1 MSKLNVYINA
11 DASQAIEAFGKL
23 KDKTTDLEK
32 GFDKIGKS
40 FDKFGSLAAKSLT
53 VPIAAGTTAFA
64 LATKKAIDFDN
75 GMRKILSLLPNLS
88 KDSLNVLRDDLLDFA
103 KEAGKAPEEVVT
115 AAYDALSAGVPEDNL
130 FEFLEQASKG
140 AVAGVTDMSVAVDG
154 LTSVVNAYG
163 QETLSF
169 QNASDVI
176 FSTIKIGKAS
186 YEELAGTLYNVIP
199 TASAIGV
206 KFEDIGAAIALMSSM
221 GTPTAQATT
230 QIRQALV
237 ELNKEGS
244 TADNTFKEISG
255 KSFKEFIQEGGNLQ
269 EALQMMEESARANG
283 KEVTS
288 MFSSVEAGNAV
299 LSLSGKNAKAFK
311 ETLEEMN
318 KSAGAT
324 NEAFKAID
332 DGPARQFERI
342 KAEAEALVI
351 ELGNN
356 LLPVVE
362 ESLLPFFKDSLIP
375 TAEKLINTIGALI
388 GAFNNLPAPMQAVS
402 AGTVGLIAGF
412 GPALKGIVGL
422 SRGFSEAK
430 KTISDF
436 KNAVNVLKTSAG
448 SIQALSTAWKALN
461 TVMIASPVGIIT
473 ALTVGLGAL
482 ALKAY
487 KLNQEYRALIETSN
501 QLANRTKELNDNSF
515 KDVGLFEEYQKL
527 ASAKEL
533 DAAATERLSQVT
545 DKLTR
550 LYPNLKTVV
559 LDGITYIDSAAMK
572 LEEYRTAEEQTQYEA
587 LQSQIDKLEEERK
600 KYDTAVANYR
610 RDISG
615 NYFNEDELNEAVNSS
630 SEAKKL
636 QEVQDEL
643 SKLTKQRNDLNQS
656 MHLRQS
662 LTRDGID
669 LETKEKE
676 ANEKSINAIKGKSKA
691 VKDKTKTYEDYLAL
705 LKKAEAEEN
714 RRVSNLRNMGA
725 EISDAEAL
733 EAKKDKVGAILTEMS
748 TALNLNT
755 NQIKYLSDNYGYALE
770 GITTDRFSELVKE
783 IEDSISAYERG
794 VAVAEEFGDK
804 ISEAEQQ
811 GQKSEIVRSGIESI
825 TNELELTTEQV
836 EILKEKFGELWK
848 TPTQSFTDYFS
859 ANWLQM
865 LNDTIGYTSD
875 FYSSIQEM
883 KIQAIEYEQEK
894 NEERKEA
901 ALEAIEEEK
910 KARLEAIGIMENSQ
924 KQSLLKEIKQLQNR
938 QKVALG
944 LYEQERIKAELEE
957 KQKEL
962 AKIQIEEEAKAKQ
975 MEVEKNY
982 NNEKMRLEYNSQME
996 SWKMSLAQATAS
1008 IAQAGISALAS
1019 AMAVPFPA
1027 NLAAYATLLGI
1038 IAAGSVNL
1046 ATLSQA
1052 KPQEP
1057 KYLAKGGLVE
1067 RRNGGINAV
1076 IGEGASDEAVIPL
1089 EDRILSKIGSQIF
1102 EASKAEDGSYSAER
1116 HLLGVDTKTSETV
1129 FAEGVQ
1135 SYNQPVYLMLDG
1147 KIVASTMLNLSKRG
1161 VKVVSQRGIL

>member
-53 VPIAAGTTAFA
+53 VPIAAGTTALS

-75 GMRKILSLLPNLS
+75 GMRQVLSLLPHLS
-88 KDSLNVLRDDLLDFA
+88 KDAFNKLRTDLLDFS
-103 KEAGKAPEEVVT
+103 KEIGKAPEEVVQS
-115 AAYDALSAGVPEDNL
+115 AYDALSAGVPEENL
-130 FEFLEQASKG
+130 FEFLKVAGEG
-140 AVAGVTDMSVAVDG
+140 AVAGVTDLSTAVNG
-154 LTSVVNAYG
+154 LTNVVNAYG
-163 QETLSF
+163 QDMLSF
-169 QNASDVI
+169 QNASDII
-176 FSTIKIGKAS
+176 FNTVKIGKS
-186 YEELAGTLYNVIP
+186 TYEELSSTLYNVIP
-199 TASAIGV
+199 IASSIGV
-206 KFEDIGAAIALMSSM
+206 KFEDIGAAVALMTSM

-237 ELNKEGS
+237 ELNSEG
-244 TADNTFKEISG
+244 TAADITFRELAG
-255 KSFKEFIQEGGNLQ
+255 TSFKEFIQEGGNLQ

-283 KEVTS
+283 KEISS
-288 MFSSVEAGNAV
+288 MFSSVEAGSAA
-299 LSLSGKNAKAFK
+299 LSLSGKNAQSFADV
-311 ETLEEMN
+311 LEEMN
-318 KSAGAT
+318 NSAGAT
-324 NEAFKAID
+324 ATAFKAID
-332 DGPARQFERI
+332 DGAARQFERI

-388 GAFNNLPAPMQAVS
+388 GAFNNLPAPIQAVS

-412 GPALKGIVGL
+412 GPALKAIVGL
-422 SRGFSEAK
+422 SKGITEAK

-482 ALKAY
+482 AVKVY

-501 QLANRTKELNDNSF
+501 QLADSTKELNNEAN
-515 KDVGLFEEYQKL
+515 KDIGLFEEYQKL

-533 DAAATERLSQVT
+533 DEAATERLRQVT
-545 DKLTR
+545 EKLIN
-550 LYPNLKTVV
+550 LYPNLKTTVI
-559 LDGITYIDSAAMK
+559 DGINYINSAKMK
-572 LEEYRTAEEQTQYEA
+572 LEEFATAEERTHINDLETTIKE
-587 LQSQIDKLEEERK
+587 LQNKAEFYSSQVESWKNSLYAIGHAEIKEGDKKLLDNQDYKELIKVQGLLTEVTEE
-600 KYDTAVANYR
+600 Y
-610 RDISG
+610 
-615 NYFNEDELNEAVNSS
+615 DELTDIIEKRQELTSVN
-630 SEAKKL
+630 
-636 QEVQDEL
+636 
-643 SKLTKQRNDLNQS
+643 
-656 MHLRQS
+656 
-662 LTRDGID
+662 ID
-669 LETKEKE
+669 LEGKE
-676 ANEKSINAIKGKSKA
+676 AAANQKSINAIKGKGNALKENSKS
-691 VKDKTKTYEDYLAL
+691 YEDYLAE

-748 TALNLNT
+748 TALNLNA

-804 ISEAEQQ
+804 VSEAEQQ

-848 TPTQSFTDYFS
+848 TPTQSFSDYFS

-865 LNDTIGYTSD
+865 LNDTIGYTSG
-875 FYSSIQEM
+875 FYSAIQEM
-883 KIQAIEYEQEK
+883 QIQAIEYEMEK

-910 KARLEAIGIMENSQ
+910 NARLEAIGIMEDSQ

-975 MEVEKNY
+975 AEIEKNY
-982 NNEKMRLEYNSQME
+982 NNEKMRLEYQAQTE
-996 SWKMSLAQATAS
+996 SWKMSLVQATAS

-1027 NLAAYATLLGI
+1027 NLVAYATLLGI
-1038 IAAGSVNL
+1038 IAAGSVKL

-1076 IGEGASDEAVIPL
+1076 IGEGANDEAVIPL

-1102 EASKAEDGSYSAER
+1102 EAAKNNDGIYE
-1116 HLLGVDTKTSETV
+1116 VNTQSETI
-1129 FAEGVQ
+1129 F
-1135 SYNQPVYLMLDG
+1135 NQPVYLMLDG

>member
-1 MSKLNVYINA
+1 MSSLNVSIYA

-23 KDKTTDLEK
+23 KDKTTDLER

-40 FDKFGSLAAKSLT
+40 FDKFGSLATKSLT

-64 LATKKAIDFDN
+64 LATKKATDFDN
-75 GMRKILSLLPNLS
+75 GMREVLTLLPKLS
-88 KDSLNVLRDDLLDFA
+88 NEGFESLKQETLAFS
-103 KEAGKAPEEVVT
+103 KEIGKVPEEVVP
-115 AAYDALSAGVPEDNL
+115 ALYQSLSAGVPRENVFD
-130 FEFLEQASKG
+130 FLKTAAEAS
-140 AVAGVTDMSVAVDG
+140 VAGVAELKTSVDG
-154 LTSVVNAYG
+154 LTSVTNAYG
-163 QETLSF
+163 TEVL
-169 QNASDVI
+169 NVNRASDIMFQTV
-176 FSTIKIGKAS
+176 KLGKTDFTQLS
-186 YEELAGTLYNVIP
+186 KSLFNVIP
-199 TASAIGV
+199 TASALGV
-206 KFEDIGAAIALMSSM
+206 QFEDIGAAIAVMTAQ
-221 GTPTAQATT
+221 GTPTSVATT

-237 ELNKEGS
+237 ELNKEG
-244 TADNTFKEISG
+244 TVAANTFQVLTG
-255 KSFKEFIQEGGNLQ
+255 QTFKDFIAQGGTLQ
-269 EALQMMEESARANG
+269 EALQMMSEAADKNNKDISI
-283 KEVTS
+283 
-288 MFSSVEAGNAV
+288 MFSSVEAVNAA
-299 LSLSGKNAKAFK
+299 LALSGKNASKFK
-311 ETLEEMN
+311 DALDQMN
-318 KSAGAT
+318 NSAGAT
-324 NEAFKAID
+324 AEAFKKID
-332 DGPARQFERI
+332 DGPARQFEKI
-342 KAEAEALVI
+342 KSELSALVI
-351 ELGNN
+351 ELGNS
-356 LLPVVE
+356 LLPVVNE
-362 ESLLPFFKDSLIP
+362 DLLPVIRDKAVPLAEKMILTIISLIK
-375 TAEKLINTIGALI
+375 T
-388 GAFNNLPAPMQAVS
+388 FSDLPAPLQAAS
-402 AGTVGLIAGF
+402 VGFVALAAGF

-422 SRGFSEAK
+422 GKGLTEAK

-436 KNAVNVLKTSAG
+436 KNAVSTLKTSAS
-448 SIQALSTAWKALN
+448 SIQGLSTAWKALN
-461 TVMIASPVGIIT
+461 TVMVATPIGIIT
-473 ALTVGLGAL
+473 AVSAGLAIL
-482 ALKAY
+482 AVNAY
-487 KLNQEYRALIETSN
+487 KTGQEIRRLK
-501 QLANRTKELNDNSF
+501 KELYDNSTA
-515 KDVGLFEEYQKL
+515 DTSDLMGLNREADNIALLFREYNNL
-527 ASAKEL
+527 AKAKNL
-533 DAAATERLSQVT
+533 DAEETKRLNELTEE
-545 DKLTR
+545 LTS
-550 LYPNLKTVV
+550 LFPNLKTKM
-559 LDGITYIDSAAMK
+559 LDAYSVIDARKAKDEDFLTSEETEK
-572 LEEYRTAEEQTQYEA
+572 LSRASENYKKVTEEYNKAKAYFDTGIYQDLNA
-587 LQSQIDKLEEERK
+587 LDAAGAVRADKLEEARKEAEKWKSQQDALNAEITKLNTSIRERK
-600 KYDTAVANYR
+600 ALSIDGISITDKEIEAN
-610 RDISG
+610 
-615 NYFNEDELNEAVNSS
+615 NN
-630 SEAKKL
+630 
-636 QEVQDEL
+636 L
-643 SKLTKQRNDLNQS
+643 SKST
-656 MHLRQS
+656 
-662 LTRDGID
+662 
-669 LETKEKE
+669 
-676 ANEKSINAIKGKSKA
+676 
-691 VKDKTKTYEDYLAL
+691 KDKTKSYEDYLAL
-705 LKKAEAEEN
+705 LKQAEEEEK

-755 NQIKYLSDNYGYALE
+755 NQIKYLSDNYGYALDS
-770 GITTDRFSELVKE
+770 IKTDRFSELVKE
-783 IEDSISAYERG
+783 IENSISAYERG

-804 ISEAEQQ
+804 VSEAEQQ

-848 TPTQSFTDYFS
+848 TPTQSLASYFS

-875 FYSSIQEM
+875 FYSAVQEM

-1027 NLAAYATLLGI
+1027 NLVAYATLLGI

-1057 KYLAKGGLVE
+1057 KYLAKGGFVE

-1102 EASKAEDGSYSAER
+1102 EAAKNNDGIYE
-1116 HLLGVDTKTSETV
+1116 VNTQSETS
-1129 FAEGVQ
+1129 F
-1135 SYNQPVYLMLDG
+1135 NQPVYLMLDG

>member
-23 KDKTTDLEK
+23 KDKTTDLER

-40 FDKFGSLAAKSLT
+40 FDKFGSLATKSLT

-64 LATKKAIDFDN
+64 LATKKATDFDN
-75 GMRKILSLLPNLS
+75 GMREVLTLLPKLS
-88 KDSLNVLRDDLLDFA
+88 NEGFESLKQETLAFS
-103 KEAGKAPEEVVT
+103 KELGKVPEEVVP
-115 AAYDALSAGVPEDNL
+115 ALYQSLSAGVPRENV
-130 FEFLEQASKG
+130 FEFLKTAGK
-140 AVAGVTDMSVAVDG
+140 AAIAGVAELETSVDG
-154 LTSVVNAYG
+154 LTSVTNAYG
-163 QETLSF
+163 TEVL
-169 QNASDVI
+169 NANRASDI
-176 FSTIKIGKAS
+176 MFQTLKLGKTDFTQLS
-186 YEELAGTLYNVIP
+186 KSLFNVIP
-199 TASAIGV
+199 TASALGV
-206 KFEDIGAAIALMSSM
+206 KFEDIGAAIAVMTAQ
-221 GTPTAQATT
+221 GTPTSVATT

-244 TADNTFKEISG
+244 TTDKTFREIAG
-255 KSFKEFIQEGGNLQ
+255 KSFKEFIEQGGTLQ
-269 EALQMMEESARANG
+269 EALQMLAEKADKSG
-283 KEVTS
+283 KDISS
-288 MFSSVEAGNAV
+288 MFSSVEAANAA
-299 LSLSGKNAKAFK
+299 LALSGKNASKFK
-311 ETLEEMN
+311 DALDQMN
-318 KSAGAT
+318 NSAGAT
-324 NEAFKAID
+324 AEAFKKID
-332 DGPARQFERI
+332 DGPARQFEKI
-342 KAEAEALVI
+342 KAELSSLVV
-351 ELGNN
+351 ELGNSLLPALN
-356 LLPVVE
+356 EDLLPVMQDKIVPLAE
-362 ESLLPFFKDSLIP
+362 KMILTIISLIK
-375 TAEKLINTIGALI
+375 T
-388 GAFNNLPAPMQAVS
+388 FSDLPAPLQAAS
-402 AGTVGLIAGF
+402 VGFVALAAGF

-422 SRGFSEAK
+422 SKGITEAK

-436 KNAVNVLKTSAG
+436 KNAVSTLKTSAS
-448 SIQALSTAWKALN
+448 SIQGLSTAWKALN
-461 TVMIASPVGIIT
+461 TVMVATPIGIVT
-473 ALTVGLGAL
+473 AVSAGLAAL
-482 ALKAY
+482 AVNAY
-487 KLNQEYRALIETSN
+487 KTGQEIRRLK
-501 QLANRTKELNDNSF
+501 KELYDNSTA
-515 KDVGLFEEYQKL
+515 DTSDLMGLNREADNIALLFREYNNL
-527 ASAKEL
+527 AKAKNL
-533 DAAATERLSQVT
+533 DAEETKRLNELTEE
-545 DKLTR
+545 LTS
-550 LYPNLKTVV
+550 LFPNLKTKMLDAYSVIDARKAKDEDFMTSEETEKLSKAAENYKKVTEEYKKAQEYFDKGIYLDLNV
-559 LDGITYIDSAAMK
+559 LDAAGAV
-572 LEEYRTAEEQTQYEA
+572 RA
-587 LQSQIDKLEEERK
+587 DKLEEARKEVEKWKSKQEALNTEITKLNTNIRERK
-600 KYDTAVANYR
+600 ALSIDGISITDKEIEAN
-610 RDISG
+610 
-615 NYFNEDELNEAVNSS
+615 NN
-630 SEAKKL
+630 
-636 QEVQDEL
+636 L
-643 SKLTKQRNDLNQS
+643 SKST
-656 MHLRQS
+656 
-662 LTRDGID
+662 
-669 LETKEKE
+669 
-676 ANEKSINAIKGKSKA
+676 
-691 VKDKTKTYEDYLAL
+691 KDKTKSYEDYLAL

-714 RRVSNLRNMGA
+714 RRVGNLRNMGA

-755 NQIKYLSDNYGYALE
+755 NQIKYLSDNYGYALDS
-770 GITTDRFSELVKE
+770 IKTDRFSELVKE

-804 ISEAEQQ
+804 VSEAEQQ

-848 TPTQSFTDYFS
+848 TPTQSLASYFS
-859 ANWLQM
+859 SNWLQM

-883 KIQAIEYEQEK
+883 KIQAIEYEIEK
-894 NEERKEA
+894 NEERKEL
-901 ALEAIEEEK
+901 ALQAIEEEK

-1076 IGEGASDEAVIPL
+1076 IGEGVSDEAVIPL

-1102 EASKAEDGSYSAER
+1102 EAAKNNDGIYE
-1116 HLLGVDTKTSETV
+1116 VNTQSETS
-1129 FAEGVQ
+1129 F
-1135 SYNQPVYLMLDG
+1135 NQPVYLMLDG
-1147 KIVASTMLNLSKRG
+1147 KVVAGTMLNLSKRG

>member
-23 KDKTTDLEK
+23 KDKTTDLER

-40 FDKFGSLAAKSLT
+40 FDKFGSLATKSLT

-64 LATKKAIDFDN
+64 LATKKATDFDN
-75 GMRKILSLLPNLS
+75 GMREVLTLLPKLS
-88 KDSLNVLRDDLLDFA
+88 NEGFESLKQETLAFS
-103 KEAGKAPEEVVT
+103 KELGKVPEEVVP
-115 AAYDALSAGVPEDNL
+115 ALYQSLSAGVPRENV
-130 FEFLEQASKG
+130 FEFLKTAGK
-140 AVAGVTDMSVAVDG
+140 AAIAGVAELETSVDG
-154 LTSVVNAYG
+154 LTSVTNAYG
-163 QETLSF
+163 TEVLSV
-169 QNASDVI
+169 NKASDI
-176 FSTIKIGKAS
+176 MFQTLKLGKTDFTQLS
-186 YEELAGTLYNVIP
+186 KSLFNVIP
-199 TASAIGV
+199 TASALGV
-206 KFEDIGAAIALMSSM
+206 KFEEIGAGIAVMTAQ
-221 GTPTAQATT
+221 GTPTSVATT
-230 QIRQALV
+230 QIRQTLV

-244 TADNTFKEISG
+244 TTDKTFREIAG
-255 KSFKEFIQEGGNLQ
+255 TSFKEFIEQGGTLQ
-269 EALQMMEESARANG
+269 EALQMLAEKAAESG
-283 KEVTS
+283 KDISS
-288 MFSSVEAGNAV
+288 MFSSVEAGNAA
-299 LSLSGKNAKAFK
+299 LALSGKNASKFK
-311 ETLEEMN
+311 DALDKMN
-318 KSAGAT
+318 NSAGAT
-324 NEAFKAID
+324 AEAFKKID
-332 DGPARQFERI
+332 DGPARQFEKI
-342 KAEAEALVI
+342 KAELSALVI
-351 ELGNN
+351 ELGNS
-356 LLPVVE
+356 LLPVVNE
-362 ESLLPFFKDSLIP
+362 DLLPVIRDKAVPLAEKMIFTIISLIK
-375 TAEKLINTIGALI
+375 T
-388 GAFNNLPAPMQAVS
+388 FSDLPAPLQAAS
-402 AGTVGLIAGF
+402 VGFVALAAGF

-422 SRGFSEAK
+422 SKGITEAK

-436 KNAVNVLKTSAG
+436 KNAVSTLKTAAS
-448 SIQALSTAWKALN
+448 SIQGLSTAWKALN
-461 TVMIASPVGIIT
+461 TVMVATPIGIII
-473 ALTVGLGAL
+473 AFSAGLAAL
-482 ALKAY
+482 AVNAY
-487 KLNQEYRALIETSN
+487 KTGQEIRKLK
-501 QLANRTKELNDNSF
+501 KELYDNSTT
-515 KDVGLFEEYQKL
+515 DTSDLMGLNREADNIALLFREYNNL
-527 ASAKEL
+527 AKAKNL
-533 DAAATERLSQVT
+533 DAEETKRLNELTEE
-545 DKLTR
+545 LTS
-550 LYPNLKTVV
+550 LFPNLKTKMLDAYSVIDARKAKDEDFMTSEETEKLSKAAENYKKVTEEYKKAQEYFDKGIYLDLNV
-559 LDGITYIDSAAMK
+559 LDAAGAV
-572 LEEYRTAEEQTQYEA
+572 RA
-587 LQSQIDKLEEERK
+587 DKLEEARKEVEKWKSKQEALNTEITKLNTNIRERK
-600 KYDTAVANYR
+600 ALSIDGISITDKEIEAN
-610 RDISG
+610 
-615 NYFNEDELNEAVNSS
+615 NN
-630 SEAKKL
+630 
-636 QEVQDEL
+636 L
-643 SKLTKQRNDLNQS
+643 SKST
-656 MHLRQS
+656 
-662 LTRDGID
+662 
-669 LETKEKE
+669 
-676 ANEKSINAIKGKSKA
+676 
-691 VKDKTKTYEDYLAL
+691 KDKTKSYEDYLAL

-714 RRVSNLRNMGA
+714 RRVGNLRNMGA

-755 NQIKYLSDNYGYALE
+755 NQIKYLSDNYGYALDS
-770 GITTDRFSELVKE
+770 IKTDRFSELVKE

-804 ISEAEQQ
+804 VSEAEQQ

-848 TPTQSFTDYFS
+848 TPTQSLASYFS
-859 ANWLQM
+859 SNWLQM

-883 KIQAIEYEQEK
+883 KIQAIEYEIEK
-894 NEERKEA
+894 NEERKEL
-901 ALEAIEEEK
+901 ALQAIEEEK

-1076 IGEGASDEAVIPL
+1076 IGEGVSDEAVIPL

-1102 EASKAEDGSYSAER
+1102 EAAKNNDGIYE
-1116 HLLGVDTKTSETV
+1116 VNTQSETS
-1129 FAEGVQ
+1129 F
-1135 SYNQPVYLMLDG
+1135 NQPVYLMLDG
-1147 KIVASTMLNLSKRG
+1147 KVVAGTMLNLSKRG

>member
-23 KDKTTDLEK
+23 KDKTTDLER

-40 FDKFGSLAAKSLT
+40 FDKFGSLATKSLT

-64 LATKKAIDFDN
+64 LATKKATDFDN
-75 GMRKILSLLPNLS
+75 GMREVLTLLPKLS
-88 KDSLNVLRDDLLDFA
+88 NEGFESLKQETLAFS
-103 KEAGKAPEEVVT
+103 KELGKVPEEVVP
-115 AAYDALSAGVPEDNL
+115 ALYQSLSAGVPRENV
-130 FEFLEQASKG
+130 FEFLKTAGK
-140 AVAGVTDMSVAVDG
+140 AAIAGVAELETSVDG
-154 LTSVVNAYG
+154 LTSVTNAYG
-163 QETLSF
+163 TEVLSV
-169 QNASDVI
+169 NKASDI
-176 FSTIKIGKAS
+176 MFQTLKLGKTDFTQLS
-186 YEELAGTLYNVIP
+186 KSLFNVIP
-199 TASAIGV
+199 TASALGV
-206 KFEDIGAAIALMSSM
+206 KFEEIGAGIAVMTAQ
-221 GTPTAQATT
+221 GTPTSVATT
-230 QIRQALV
+230 QIRQTLV

-244 TADNTFKEISG
+244 TTDKTFREIAG
-255 KSFKEFIQEGGNLQ
+255 TSFKEFIEQGGTLQ
-269 EALQMMEESARANG
+269 EALQMLAEKAAESG
-283 KEVTS
+283 KDISS
-288 MFSSVEAGNAV
+288 MFSSVEAGNAA
-299 LSLSGKNAKAFK
+299 LALSGKNASKFK
-311 ETLEEMN
+311 DALDKMN
-318 KSAGAT
+318 NSAGAT
-324 NEAFKAID
+324 AEAFKKID
-332 DGPARQFERI
+332 DGPARQFEKI
-342 KAEAEALVI
+342 KAELSALVI
-351 ELGNN
+351 ELGNS
-356 LLPVVE
+356 LLPVVNE
-362 ESLLPFFKDSLIP
+362 DLLPVIRDKAVPLAEKMIFTIISLIK
-375 TAEKLINTIGALI
+375 T
-388 GAFNNLPAPMQAVS
+388 FSDLPAPLQAVS
-402 AGTVGLIAGF
+402 VGFVSLVAGF
-412 GPALKGIVGL
+412 GPALKGIVGIGKGL
-422 SRGFSEAK
+422 TEAK

-436 KNAVNVLKTSAG
+436 KNAVSTLKTAAS
-448 SIQALSTAWKALN
+448 SIQGLSTAWKALN
-461 TVMIASPVGIIT
+461 TVMVATPIGIII
-473 ALTVGLGAL
+473 AFSAGLAAL
-482 ALKAY
+482 AVNAY
-487 KLNQEYRALIETSN
+487 KTGQEIRRLK
-501 QLANRTKELNDNSF
+501 KELYDNSTA
-515 KDVGLFEEYQKL
+515 DTSDLMGLNREADNIALLFREYNNL
-527 ASAKEL
+527 AKAKNL
-533 DAAATERLSQVT
+533 DAEETKRLNELTEE
-545 DKLTR
+545 LTS
-550 LYPNLKTVV
+550 LFPNLKTKMLDAYSVIDARKAKDEDFMTSDEAEKLARATENYKKVTEEYKKAQEYFDKGIYLDLNV
-559 LDGITYIDSAAMK
+559 LDAAGAV
-572 LEEYRTAEEQTQYEA
+572 RA
-587 LQSQIDKLEEERK
+587 DKLEEARKEVEKWKSKQEALNTEITKLNTNIRERK
-600 KYDTAVANYR
+600 ALSIDGISITDKEIEAN
-610 RDISG
+610 
-615 NYFNEDELNEAVNSS
+615 NN
-630 SEAKKL
+630 
-636 QEVQDEL
+636 L
-643 SKLTKQRNDLNQS
+643 SKST
-656 MHLRQS
+656 
-662 LTRDGID
+662 
-669 LETKEKE
+669 
-676 ANEKSINAIKGKSKA
+676 
-691 VKDKTKTYEDYLAL
+691 KDKTKSYEDYLAL

-714 RRVSNLRNMGA
+714 RRVGNLRNMGA

-755 NQIKYLSDNYGYALE
+755 NQIKYLSDNYGYALDS
-770 GITTDRFSELVKE
+770 IKTDRFSELVKE

-804 ISEAEQQ
+804 VSEAEQQ

-848 TPTQSFTDYFS
+848 TPTQSLASYFS
-859 ANWLQM
+859 SNWLQM

-883 KIQAIEYEQEK
+883 KIQAIEYEIEK
-894 NEERKEA
+894 NEERKEL
-901 ALEAIEEEK
+901 ALQAIEEEK

-1076 IGEGASDEAVIPL
+1076 IGEGVSDEAVIPL

-1102 EASKAEDGSYSAER
+1102 EAAKNNDGIYE
-1116 HLLGVDTKTSETV
+1116 VNTQSETS
-1129 FAEGVQ
+1129 F
-1135 SYNQPVYLMLDG
+1135 NQPVYLMLDG
-1147 KIVASTMLNLSKRG
+1147 KVVAGTMLNLSKRG

>member
-206 KFEDIGAAIALMSSM
+206 KFEDIGAAIALMTSM

-342 KAEAEALVI
+342 KAETEALVI

-356 LLPVVE
+356 LLPVAE

-422 SRGFSEAK
+422 SRGMSEAK

-482 ALKAY
+482 AVKAY

-501 QLANRTKELNDNSF
+501 QLADSTKELNDNAF

-572 LEEYRTAEEQTQYEA
+572 LEDYRTAEESIQIQTIETKIKELEEKRKTYNAIVESKRSSLYAVGMDKSQANDEILKSSDYEKLSEA
-587 LQSQIDKLEEERK
+587 ENTLRKLE
-600 KYDTAVANYR
+600 
-610 RDISG
+610 
-615 NYFNEDELNEAVNSS
+615 
-630 SEAKKL
+630 
-636 QEVQDEL
+636 
-643 SKLTKQRNDLNQS
+643 KQRNDLNGMRQ
-656 MHLRQS
+656 LRQS

-676 ANEKSINAIKGKSKA
+676 ANEKSINAIKGKSDA
-691 VKDKTKTYEDYLAL
+691 VKTSGKTYKDYLAL
-705 LKKAEAEEN
+705 LRNKPFLFICLAHAMITFITGGLSAWMPTYLHRYLEMDVARAGTVFGLLVVVCGALGTYLGGKIADKLLPITPKAYFWVMA
-714 RRVSNLRNMGA
+714 A
-725 EISDAEAL
+725 AL
-733 EAKKDKVGAILTEMS
+733 ILLLPPAWLGVQAQ
-748 TALNLNT
+748 TAWIVLT
-755 NQIKYLSDNYGYALE
+755 W
-770 GITTDRFSELVKE
+770 F
-783 IEDSISAYERG
+783 G
-794 VAVAEEFGDK
+794 VAVIF
-804 ISEAEQQ
+804 
-811 GQKSEIVRSGIESI
+811 
-825 TNELELTTEQV
+825 LFL
-836 EILKEKFGELWK
+836 
-848 TPTQSFTDYFS
+848 PTGPI
-859 ANWLQM
+859 A
-865 LNDTIGYTSD
+865 
-875 FYSSIQEM
+875 
-883 KIQAIEYEQEK
+883 
-894 NEERKEA
+894 A
-901 ALEAIEEEK
+901 ALVSSTRTKVHSMAFAVNIFIIHALGDALSPMLVGQASYYCNLK
-910 KARLEAIGIMENSQ
+910 TAVLLCCLATIPGLLFTWLAARLER
-924 KQSLLKEIKQLQNR
+924 R
-938 QKVALG
+938 Q
-944 LYEQERIKAELEE
+944 
-957 KQKEL
+957 
-962 AKIQIEEEAKAKQ
+962 
-975 MEVEKNY
+975 
-982 NNEKMRLEYNSQME
+982 
-996 SWKMSLAQATAS
+996 
-1008 IAQAGISALAS
+1008 
-1019 AMAVPFPA
+1019 
-1027 NLAAYATLLGI
+1027 TL
-1038 IAAGSVNL
+1038 
-1046 ATLSQA
+1046 
-1052 KPQEP
+1052 
-1057 KYLAKGGLVE
+1057 
-1067 RRNGGINAV
+1067 
-1076 IGEGASDEAVIPL
+1076 
-1089 EDRILSKIGSQIF
+1089 
-1102 EASKAEDGSYSAER
+1102 
-1116 HLLGVDTKTSETV
+1116 H
-1129 FAEGVQ
+1129 
-1135 SYNQPVYLMLDG
+1135 
-1147 KIVASTMLNLSKRG
+1147 
-1161 VKVVSQRGIL
+1161 

>member
-23 KDKTTDLEK
+23 KDKTTDLER

-64 LATKKAIDFDN
+64 LATKKAADFDN
-75 GMRKILSLLPNLS
+75 GMREVLTLLPKLS
-88 KDSLNVLRDDLLDFA
+88 NEGFESLKQETLAFS
-103 KEAGKAPEEVVT
+103 KEIGKVPEEVVP
-115 AAYDALSAGVPEDNL
+115 ALYQSLSAGVPRENV
-130 FEFLEQASKG
+130 FEFLKTAGK
-140 AVAGVTDMSVAVDG
+140 AAIAGVAELETSVDG
-154 LTSVVNAYG
+154 LTSVTNAYG
-163 QETLSF
+163 TEVL
-169 QNASDVI
+169 NANRASDI
-176 FSTIKIGKAS
+176 MFQTLKLGKTDFTQLS
-186 YEELAGTLYNVIP
+186 KSLFNVIP
-199 TASAIGV
+199 TASALGV
-206 KFEDIGAAIALMSSM
+206 KFEDIGAAIAVMTAQ
-221 GTPTAQATT
+221 GTPTSVATT
-230 QIRQALV
+230 QIRQTLV

-244 TADNTFKEISG
+244 TTDKTFREIAG
-255 KSFKEFIQEGGNLQ
+255 TSFKEFIEQGGTLQ
-269 EALQMMEESARANG
+269 EALQMLAEKAAESG
-283 KEVTS
+283 KDISS
-288 MFSSVEAGNAV
+288 MFSSVEAGNAA
-299 LSLSGKNAKAFK
+299 LALSGKNASKFK
-311 ETLEEMN
+311 DALDKMN
-318 KSAGAT
+318 NSAGAT
-324 NEAFKAID
+324 AEAFKKID
-332 DGPARQFERI
+332 DGPARQFEKI
-342 KAEAEALVI
+342 KAELSALVI
-351 ELGNN
+351 ELGNS
-356 LLPVVE
+356 LLPVLNE
-362 ESLLPFFKDSLIP
+362 DLLPVMQDKIVPLAEKMILTIISLIK
-375 TAEKLINTIGALI
+375 T
-388 GAFNNLPAPMQAVS
+388 FSDLPAPLQAAS
-402 AGTVGLIAGF
+402 VGFVALAAGF

-422 SRGFSEAK
+422 SKGITEAK

-436 KNAVNVLKTSAG
+436 KNAVSTLKTAAS
-448 SIQALSTAWKALN
+448 SIQGLSTAWKALN
-461 TVMIASPVGIIT
+461 TVMVATPIGIII
-473 ALTVGLGAL
+473 AFSAGLAAL
-482 ALKAY
+482 AVNAY
-487 KLNQEYRALIETSN
+487 KTGQEIRKLK
-501 QLANRTKELNDNSF
+501 KELYDNSTT
-515 KDVGLFEEYQKL
+515 DTSDLMGLNREADNIALLFREYNNL
-527 ASAKEL
+527 AKAKNL
-533 DAAATERLSQVT
+533 DAEETKRLNELTEE
-545 DKLTR
+545 LTS
-550 LYPNLKTVV
+550 LFPNLKTKMLDAYRVIDARKAKDEDFMTSEETEKLSKAAENYKKVTEEYKKAQEYFDKGIYLDLNV
-559 LDGITYIDSAAMK
+559 LDAVGAVRA
-572 LEEYRTAEEQTQYEA
+572 
-587 LQSQIDKLEEERK
+587 DKLEEARKEVEKWKSKQEALNTEITKLNTNIRERK
-600 KYDTAVANYR
+600 ALSIDGISITDKEIEAN
-610 RDISG
+610 
-615 NYFNEDELNEAVNSS
+615 NN
-630 SEAKKL
+630 
-636 QEVQDEL
+636 L
-643 SKLTKQRNDLNQS
+643 SKST
-656 MHLRQS
+656 
-662 LTRDGID
+662 
-669 LETKEKE
+669 
-676 ANEKSINAIKGKSKA
+676 
-691 VKDKTKTYEDYLAL
+691 KDKTKSYEDYLAL

-714 RRVSNLRNMGA
+714 RRVGNLRNMGA

-755 NQIKYLSDNYGYALE
+755 NQIKYLSDNYGYALDS
-770 GITTDRFSELVKE
+770 IKTDRFSELVKE

-804 ISEAEQQ
+804 VSEAEQQ

-848 TPTQSFTDYFS
+848 TPTQSLASYFS
-859 ANWLQM
+859 SNWLQM

-883 KIQAIEYEQEK
+883 KIQAIEYEIEK
-894 NEERKEA
+894 NEERKEL
-901 ALEAIEEEK
+901 ALQAIEEEK

-1076 IGEGASDEAVIPL
+1076 IGEGVSDEAVIPL

-1102 EASKAEDGSYSAER
+1102 EAAKNNDGIYE
-1116 HLLGVDTKTSETV
+1116 VNTQSETS
-1129 FAEGVQ
+1129 F
-1135 SYNQPVYLMLDG
+1135 NQPVYLMLDG
-1147 KIVASTMLNLSKRG
+1147 KVVAGTMLNLSKRG

>member
-23 KDKTTDLEK
+23 KDKTTDLER

-40 FDKFGSLAAKSLT
+40 FDKFGSLATKSLT

-64 LATKKAIDFDN
+64 LATKKATDFDN
-75 GMRKILSLLPNLS
+75 GMREVLTLLPKLS
-88 KDSLNVLRDDLLDFA
+88 NEGFESLKQETLAFS
-103 KEAGKAPEEVVT
+103 KELGKVPEEVVP
-115 AAYDALSAGVPEDNL
+115 ALYQSLSAGVPRENV
-130 FEFLEQASKG
+130 FEFLKTAGK
-140 AVAGVTDMSVAVDG
+140 AAIAGVAELETSVDG
-154 LTSVVNAYG
+154 LTSVTNAYG
-163 QETLSF
+163 TEVLSV
-169 QNASDVI
+169 NKASDI
-176 FSTIKIGKAS
+176 MFQTLKLGKTDFTQLS
-186 YEELAGTLYNVIP
+186 KSLFNVIP
-199 TASAIGV
+199 TASALGV
-206 KFEDIGAAIALMSSM
+206 KFEEIGAGIAVMTAQ
-221 GTPTAQATT
+221 GTPTSVATT
-230 QIRQALV
+230 QIRQTLV

-244 TADNTFKEISG
+244 TTDKTFREIAG
-255 KSFKEFIQEGGNLQ
+255 TSFKEFIEQGGTLQ
-269 EALQMMEESARANG
+269 EALQMLAEKAAESG
-283 KEVTS
+283 KDISS
-288 MFSSVEAGNAV
+288 MFSSVEAGNAA
-299 LSLSGKNAKAFK
+299 LALSGKNASKFK
-311 ETLEEMN
+311 DALDKMN
-318 KSAGAT
+318 NSAGAT
-324 NEAFKAID
+324 AEAFKKID
-332 DGPARQFERI
+332 DGPARQFEKI
-342 KAEAEALVI
+342 KAELSALVI
-351 ELGNN
+351 ELGNS
-356 LLPVVE
+356 LLPVVNE
-362 ESLLPFFKDSLIP
+362 DLLPVIRDKAVPLAEKMIFTIISLIK
-375 TAEKLINTIGALI
+375 T
-388 GAFNNLPAPMQAVS
+388 FSDLPAPLQAVS
-402 AGTVGLIAGF
+402 VGFVSLVAGF
-412 GPALKGIVGL
+412 GPALKGIVGIGKGL
-422 SRGFSEAK
+422 TEAK

-436 KNAVNVLKTSAG
+436 KNAVSTLKTSAS
-448 SIQALSTAWKALN
+448 SIQGLSTAWKALN
-461 TVMIASPVGIIT
+461 TVMVATPIGIVT
-473 ALTVGLGAL
+473 AVSAGLAAL
-482 ALKAY
+482 AVNAY
-487 KLNQEYRALIETSN
+487 KTGQEIRRLK
-501 QLANRTKELNDNSF
+501 KELYDNSTA
-515 KDVGLFEEYQKL
+515 DTSDLMGLNREADNIALLFREYNNL
-527 ASAKEL
+527 AKAKNL
-533 DAAATERLSQVT
+533 DAEETKRLNELTEE
-545 DKLTR
+545 LTS
-550 LYPNLKTVV
+550 LFPNLKTKMLDAYSVIDARKAKDEDFMTSEETEKLSKAAENYKKVTEEYKKAQEYFDKGIYLDLNV
-559 LDGITYIDSAAMK
+559 LDAAGAV
-572 LEEYRTAEEQTQYEA
+572 RA
-587 LQSQIDKLEEERK
+587 DKLEEARKEVEKWKSKQEALNTEITKLNTNIRERK
-600 KYDTAVANYR
+600 ALSIDGISITDKEIEAN
-610 RDISG
+610 
-615 NYFNEDELNEAVNSS
+615 NN
-630 SEAKKL
+630 
-636 QEVQDEL
+636 L
-643 SKLTKQRNDLNQS
+643 SKST
-656 MHLRQS
+656 
-662 LTRDGID
+662 
-669 LETKEKE
+669 
-676 ANEKSINAIKGKSKA
+676 
-691 VKDKTKTYEDYLAL
+691 KDKTKSYEDYLAL

-714 RRVSNLRNMGA
+714 RRVSNLRNIGA

-755 NQIKYLSDNYGYALE
+755 NQIKYLSDNYGYALDS
-770 GITTDRFSELVKE
+770 IKTDRFSELVKE

-804 ISEAEQQ
+804 VSEAEQQ

-848 TPTQSFTDYFS
+848 TPTQSLASYFS
-859 ANWLQM
+859 SNWLQM

-883 KIQAIEYEQEK
+883 KIQAIEYEIEK
-894 NEERKEA
+894 NEERKEL
-901 ALEAIEEEK
+901 ALQAIEEEK

-1076 IGEGASDEAVIPL
+1076 IGEGVSDEAVIPL

-1102 EASKAEDGSYSAER
+1102 EAAKNNDGIYE
-1116 HLLGVDTKTSETV
+1116 VNTQSETS
-1129 FAEGVQ
+1129 F
-1135 SYNQPVYLMLDG
+1135 NQPVYLMLDG
-1147 KIVASTMLNLSKRG
+1147 KVVAGTMLNLSKRG

>member
-23 KDKTTDLEK
+23 KDKTTDLER

-64 LATKKAIDFDN
+64 LATKKAADFDN
-75 GMRKILSLLPNLS
+75 GMREVLTLLPKLS
-88 KDSLNVLRDDLLDFA
+88 NEGFESLKQETLAFS
-103 KEAGKAPEEVVT
+103 KEIGKVPEEVVP
-115 AAYDALSAGVPEDNL
+115 ALYQSLSAGVPRENV
-130 FEFLEQASKG
+130 FEFLKTAGK
-140 AVAGVTDMSVAVDG
+140 AAIAGVAELETSVDG
-154 LTSVVNAYG
+154 LTSVTNAYG
-163 QETLSF
+163 TEVL
-169 QNASDVI
+169 NANRASDI
-176 FSTIKIGKAS
+176 MFQTLKLGKTDFTQLS
-186 YEELAGTLYNVIP
+186 KSLFNVIP
-199 TASAIGV
+199 TASALGV
-206 KFEDIGAAIALMSSM
+206 KFEDIGAAIAVMTAQ
-221 GTPTAQATT
+221 GTPTSVATT

-244 TADNTFKEISG
+244 TTDKTFREIAG
-255 KSFKEFIQEGGNLQ
+255 KSFKEFIEQGGTLQ
-269 EALQMMEESARANG
+269 EALQMLAEKAAESG
-283 KEVTS
+283 KDISS
-288 MFSSVEAGNAV
+288 MFSSVEAGNAA
-299 LSLSGKNAKAFK
+299 LALSGKNASKFK
-311 ETLEEMN
+311 DALDKMN
-318 KSAGAT
+318 NSAGAT
-324 NEAFKAID
+324 AEAFKKID
-332 DGPARQFERI
+332 DGPARQFEKI
-342 KAEAEALVI
+342 KAELSSLVV
-351 ELGNN
+351 ELGNSLLPALN
-356 LLPVVE
+356 EDLLPVMQDKIVPLAE
-362 ESLLPFFKDSLIP
+362 KMILTIISLIK
-375 TAEKLINTIGALI
+375 T
-388 GAFNNLPAPMQAVS
+388 FSDLPAPLQAAS
-402 AGTVGLIAGF
+402 VGFVALAAGF

-422 SRGFSEAK
+422 SKGITEAK

-436 KNAVNVLKTSAG
+436 KNAVSTLKTAAS
-448 SIQALSTAWKALN
+448 SIQGLSTAWKALN
-461 TVMIASPVGIIT
+461 TVMVATPIGIII
-473 ALTVGLGAL
+473 AFSAGLAAL
-482 ALKAY
+482 AVNAY
-487 KLNQEYRALIETSN
+487 KTGQEIRKLK
-501 QLANRTKELNDNSF
+501 KELYDNSTT
-515 KDVGLFEEYQKL
+515 DTSDLMGLNREADNIALLFREYNNL
-527 ASAKEL
+527 AKAKNL
-533 DAAATERLSQVT
+533 DAEETKRLNELTEE
-545 DKLTR
+545 LTS
-550 LYPNLKTVV
+550 LFPNLKTKMLDAYRVIDARKAKDEDFMTSEETEKLSKAAENYKKVTEEYKKAQEYFDKGIYLDLNV
-559 LDGITYIDSAAMK
+559 LDAVGAVRA
-572 LEEYRTAEEQTQYEA
+572 
-587 LQSQIDKLEEERK
+587 DKLEEARKEVEKWKSKQEALNTEITKLNTNIRERK
-600 KYDTAVANYR
+600 ALSIDGISITDKEIEAN
-610 RDISG
+610 
-615 NYFNEDELNEAVNSS
+615 NN
-630 SEAKKL
+630 
-636 QEVQDEL
+636 L
-643 SKLTKQRNDLNQS
+643 SKST
-656 MHLRQS
+656 
-662 LTRDGID
+662 
-669 LETKEKE
+669 
-676 ANEKSINAIKGKSKA
+676 
-691 VKDKTKTYEDYLAL
+691 KDKTKSYEDYLAL

-714 RRVSNLRNMGA
+714 RRVGNLRNMGA

-755 NQIKYLSDNYGYALE
+755 NQIKYLSDNYGYALDS
-770 GITTDRFSELVKE
+770 IKTDRFSELVKE

-804 ISEAEQQ
+804 VSEAEQQ

-848 TPTQSFTDYFS
+848 TPTQSLASYFS
-859 ANWLQM
+859 SNWLQM

-883 KIQAIEYEQEK
+883 KIQAIEYEIEK
-894 NEERKEA
+894 NEERKEL
-901 ALEAIEEEK
+901 ALQAIEEEK

-1076 IGEGASDEAVIPL
+1076 IGEGVSDEAVIPL

-1102 EASKAEDGSYSAER
+1102 EAAKNNDGIYE
-1116 HLLGVDTKTSETV
+1116 VNTQSETS
-1129 FAEGVQ
+1129 F
-1135 SYNQPVYLMLDG
+1135 NQPVYLMLDG
-1147 KIVASTMLNLSKRG
+1147 KVVAGTMLNLSKRG

>member
-23 KDKTTDLEK
+23 KDKTTDLER

-64 LATKKAIDFDN
+64 LATKKAADFDN
-75 GMRKILSLLPNLS
+75 GMREVLTLLPKLS
-88 KDSLNVLRDDLLDFA
+88 NEGFESLKQETLAFS
-103 KEAGKAPEEVVT
+103 KEIGKVPEEVVP
-115 AAYDALSAGVPEDNL
+115 ALYQSLSAGVPRENV
-130 FEFLEQASKG
+130 FEFLKTAGK
-140 AVAGVTDMSVAVDG
+140 AAIAGVAELETSVDG
-154 LTSVVNAYG
+154 LTSVTNAYG
-163 QETLSF
+163 TEVL
-169 QNASDVI
+169 NANRASDI
-176 FSTIKIGKAS
+176 MFQTLKLGKTDFTQLS
-186 YEELAGTLYNVIP
+186 KSLFNVIP
-199 TASAIGV
+199 TASALGV
-206 KFEDIGAAIALMSSM
+206 KFEDIGAAIAVMTAQ
-221 GTPTAQATT
+221 GTPTSVATT

-244 TADNTFKEISG
+244 TTDKTFREIAG
-255 KSFKEFIQEGGNLQ
+255 KSFKEFIEQGGTLQ
-269 EALQMMEESARANG
+269 EALQMLAEKADKSG
-283 KEVTS
+283 KDISS
-288 MFSSVEAGNAV
+288 MFSSVEAANAA
-299 LSLSGKNAKAFK
+299 LALSGKNASKFK
-311 ETLEEMN
+311 DALDQMN
-318 KSAGAT
+318 NSAGAT
-324 NEAFKAID
+324 AEAFKKID
-332 DGPARQFERI
+332 DGPARQFEKI
-342 KAEAEALVI
+342 KAELSSLVV
-351 ELGNN
+351 ELGNSLLPALN
-356 LLPVVE
+356 EDLLPVMQDKIVPLAE
-362 ESLLPFFKDSLIP
+362 KMILTIISLIK
-375 TAEKLINTIGALI
+375 T
-388 GAFNNLPAPMQAVS
+388 FSDLPAPLQAAS
-402 AGTVGLIAGF
+402 VGFVALAAGF

-422 SRGFSEAK
+422 SKGITEAK

-436 KNAVNVLKTSAG
+436 KNAVSTLKTAAS
-448 SIQALSTAWKALN
+448 SIQGLSTAWKALN
-461 TVMIASPVGIIT
+461 TVMVATPIGIII
-473 ALTVGLGAL
+473 AFSAGLAAL
-482 ALKAY
+482 AVNAY
-487 KLNQEYRALIETSN
+487 KTGQEIRKLK
-501 QLANRTKELNDNSF
+501 KELYDNSTT
-515 KDVGLFEEYQKL
+515 DTSDLMGLNREADNIALLFREYNNL
-527 ASAKEL
+527 AKAKNL
-533 DAAATERLSQVT
+533 DAEETKRLNELTEE
-545 DKLTR
+545 LTS
-550 LYPNLKTVV
+550 LFPNLKTKMLDAYSVIDARKAKDEDFMTSEETEKLSKAAENYKKVTEEYKKAQEYFDKGIYLDLNV
-559 LDGITYIDSAAMK
+559 LDAAGAV
-572 LEEYRTAEEQTQYEA
+572 RA
-587 LQSQIDKLEEERK
+587 DKLEEARKEVEKWKSKQEALNTEITKLNTNIRERK
-600 KYDTAVANYR
+600 ALSIDGISITDKEIEAN
-610 RDISG
+610 
-615 NYFNEDELNEAVNSS
+615 NN
-630 SEAKKL
+630 
-636 QEVQDEL
+636 L
-643 SKLTKQRNDLNQS
+643 SKST
-656 MHLRQS
+656 
-662 LTRDGID
+662 
-669 LETKEKE
+669 
-676 ANEKSINAIKGKSKA
+676 
-691 VKDKTKTYEDYLAL
+691 KDKTKSYEDYLAL

-714 RRVSNLRNMGA
+714 RRVGNLRNIGA

-755 NQIKYLSDNYGYALE
+755 NQIKYLSDNYGYALDS
-770 GITTDRFSELVKE
+770 IKTDRFSELVKE

-804 ISEAEQQ
+804 VSEAEQQ

-848 TPTQSFTDYFS
+848 TPTQSLASYFS
-859 ANWLQM
+859 SNWLQM

-883 KIQAIEYEQEK
+883 KIQAIEYEIEK
-894 NEERKEA
+894 NEERKEL
-901 ALEAIEEEK
+901 ALQAIEEEK

-1076 IGEGASDEAVIPL
+1076 IGEGVSDEAVIPL

-1102 EASKAEDGSYSAER
+1102 EAAKNNDGIYE
-1116 HLLGVDTKTSETV
+1116 VNTQSETS
-1129 FAEGVQ
+1129 F
-1135 SYNQPVYLMLDG
+1135 NQPVYLMLDG
-1147 KIVASTMLNLSKRG
+1147 KVVAGTMLNLSKRG

>member
-23 KDKTTDLEK
+23 KDKTTDLER

-40 FDKFGSLAAKSLT
+40 FDKFGSLATKSLT

-64 LATKKAIDFDN
+64 LATKKATDFDN
-75 GMRKILSLLPNLS
+75 GMREVLTLLPKLS
-88 KDSLNVLRDDLLDFA
+88 NEGFESLKQETLAFS
-103 KEAGKAPEEVVT
+103 KELGKVPEEVVP
-115 AAYDALSAGVPEDNL
+115 ALYQSLSAGVPRENV
-130 FEFLEQASKG
+130 FEFLKTAGK
-140 AVAGVTDMSVAVDG
+140 AAIAGVAELETSVDG
-154 LTSVVNAYG
+154 LTSVTNAYG
-163 QETLSF
+163 TEVLSV
-169 QNASDVI
+169 NKASDI
-176 FSTIKIGKAS
+176 MFQTLKLGKTDFTQLS
-186 YEELAGTLYNVIP
+186 KSLFNVIP
-199 TASAIGV
+199 TASALGV
-206 KFEDIGAAIALMSSM
+206 KFEEIGAGIAVMTAQ
-221 GTPTAQATT
+221 GTPTSVATT
-230 QIRQALV
+230 QIRQTLV

-244 TADNTFKEISG
+244 TTDKTFREIAG
-255 KSFKEFIQEGGNLQ
+255 TSFKEFIEQGGTLQ
-269 EALQMMEESARANG
+269 EALQMLAEKAAESG
-283 KEVTS
+283 KDISS
-288 MFSSVEAGNAV
+288 MFSSVEAGNAA
-299 LSLSGKNAKAFK
+299 LALSGKNASKFK
-311 ETLEEMN
+311 DALDKMN
-318 KSAGAT
+318 NSAGAT
-324 NEAFKAID
+324 AEAFKKID
-332 DGPARQFERI
+332 DGPARQFEKI
-342 KAEAEALVI
+342 KAELSALVI
-351 ELGNN
+351 ELGNS
-356 LLPVVE
+356 LLPVVNE
-362 ESLLPFFKDSLIP
+362 DLLPVIRDKAVPLAEKMIFTIISLIK
-375 TAEKLINTIGALI
+375 T
-388 GAFNNLPAPMQAVS
+388 FSDLPAPLQAVS
-402 AGTVGLIAGF
+402 VGFVSLVAGF
-412 GPALKGIVGL
+412 GPALKGIVGIGKGL
-422 SRGFSEAK
+422 TEAK

-436 KNAVNVLKTSAG
+436 KNAVSTLKTSAS
-448 SIQALSTAWKALN
+448 SIQGLSTAWKALN
-461 TVMIASPVGIIT
+461 TVMVATPIGIVT
-473 ALTVGLGAL
+473 AVSAGLAAL
-482 ALKAY
+482 AVNAY
-487 KLNQEYRALIETSN
+487 KTGQEIRRLK
-501 QLANRTKELNDNSF
+501 KELYDNSTA
-515 KDVGLFEEYQKL
+515 DTSDLMGLNREADNIALLFREYNNL
-527 ASAKEL
+527 AKAKNL
-533 DAAATERLSQVT
+533 DAEETKRLNELTEE
-545 DKLTR
+545 LTS
-550 LYPNLKTVV
+550 LFPNLKTKMLDAYSVIDARKAKDEDFMTSDEAEKLAKATENYKKVTEEYKKAQEYFDKGIYLDLNV
-559 LDGITYIDSAAMK
+559 LDAAGAV
-572 LEEYRTAEEQTQYEA
+572 RA
-587 LQSQIDKLEEERK
+587 DKLEEARKEVEKWKSKQEALNTEITKLNTNIRERK
-600 KYDTAVANYR
+600 ALSIDGISITDKEIEAN
-610 RDISG
+610 
-615 NYFNEDELNEAVNSS
+615 NN
-630 SEAKKL
+630 
-636 QEVQDEL
+636 L
-643 SKLTKQRNDLNQS
+643 SKST
-656 MHLRQS
+656 
-662 LTRDGID
+662 
-669 LETKEKE
+669 
-676 ANEKSINAIKGKSKA
+676 
-691 VKDKTKTYEDYLAL
+691 KDKTKSYEDYLAL

-714 RRVSNLRNMGA
+714 RRVGNLRNMGA

-755 NQIKYLSDNYGYALE
+755 NQIKYLSDNYGYALDS
-770 GITTDRFSELVKE
+770 IKTDRFSELVKE

-804 ISEAEQQ
+804 VSEAEQQ

-848 TPTQSFTDYFS
+848 TPTQSLASYFS
-859 ANWLQM
+859 SNWLQM

-883 KIQAIEYEQEK
+883 KIQAIEYEIEK
-894 NEERKEA
+894 NEERKEL
-901 ALEAIEEEK
+901 ALQAIEEEK

-1076 IGEGASDEAVIPL
+1076 IGEGVSDEAVIPL

-1102 EASKAEDGSYSAER
+1102 EAAKNNDGIYE
-1116 HLLGVDTKTSETV
+1116 VNTQSETS
-1129 FAEGVQ
+1129 F
-1135 SYNQPVYLMLDG
+1135 NQPVYLMLDG
-1147 KIVASTMLNLSKRG
+1147 KVVAGTMLNLSKRG

>member
-1 MSKLNVYINA
+1 MSSLNVSIYA

-23 KDKTTDLEK
+23 KDKTTDLER

-40 FDKFGSLAAKSLT
+40 FDKFGSLATKSLT

-64 LATKKAIDFDN
+64 LATKKATDFDN
-75 GMRKILSLLPNLS
+75 GMREVLTLLPKLS
-88 KDSLNVLRDDLLDFA
+88 NEGFESLKQETLAFS
-103 KEAGKAPEEVVT
+103 KEIGKVPEEVVP
-115 AAYDALSAGVPEDNL
+115 ALYQSLSAGVPRENVFD
-130 FEFLEQASKG
+130 FLKTAAEAS
-140 AVAGVTDMSVAVDG
+140 VAGVAELKTSVDG
-154 LTSVVNAYG
+154 LTSVTNAYG
-163 QETLSF
+163 TEVL
-169 QNASDVI
+169 NVNRASDIMFQTV
-176 FSTIKIGKAS
+176 KLGKTDFTQLS
-186 YEELAGTLYNVIP
+186 KSLFNVIP
-199 TASAIGV
+199 TASALGV
-206 KFEDIGAAIALMSSM
+206 QFEDIGAAIAVMTAQ
-221 GTPTAQATT
+221 GTPTSVATT

-237 ELNKEGS
+237 ELNKEG
-244 TADNTFKEISG
+244 TVAANTFQVLTG
-255 KSFKEFIQEGGNLQ
+255 QTFKDFIAQGGTLQ
-269 EALQMMEESARANG
+269 EALQMMSEAADKNNKDISI
-283 KEVTS
+283 
-288 MFSSVEAGNAV
+288 MFSSVEAVNAA
-299 LSLSGKNAKAFK
+299 LALSGKNASKFK
-311 ETLEEMN
+311 DALDQMN
-318 KSAGAT
+318 NSAGAT
-324 NEAFKAID
+324 AEAFKKID
-332 DGPARQFERI
+332 DGPARQFEKI
-342 KAEAEALVI
+342 KSELSALVI
-351 ELGNN
+351 ELGNS
-356 LLPVVE
+356 LLPVVNE
-362 ESLLPFFKDSLIP
+362 DLLPVIRDKAVPLAEKMILTIISLIK
-375 TAEKLINTIGALI
+375 T
-388 GAFNNLPAPMQAVS
+388 FSDLPAPLQAAS
-402 AGTVGLIAGF
+402 VGFVALAAGF

-422 SRGFSEAK
+422 GKGLTEAK

-436 KNAVNVLKTSAG
+436 KNAVSTLKTSAS
-448 SIQALSTAWKALN
+448 SIQGLSTAWKALN
-461 TVMIASPVGIIT
+461 TVMVATPIGIIT
-473 ALTVGLGAL
+473 AVSAGLAIL
-482 ALKAY
+482 AVNAY
-487 KLNQEYRALIETSN
+487 KTGQEIRRLK
-501 QLANRTKELNDNSF
+501 KELYDNSTA
-515 KDVGLFEEYQKL
+515 DTSDLMGLNREADNIALLFREYNNL
-527 ASAKEL
+527 AKAKNL
-533 DAAATERLSQVT
+533 DAEETKRLNELTEE
-545 DKLTR
+545 LTS
-550 LYPNLKTVV
+550 LFPNLKTKM
-559 LDGITYIDSAAMK
+559 LDAYSVIDARKAKDEDFLTSEETEK
-572 LEEYRTAEEQTQYEA
+572 LSRASENYKKVTEEYNKAKAYFDTGIYQDLNA
-587 LQSQIDKLEEERK
+587 LDAAGAVRADKLEEARKESEKWKSQQDALNAEITRLNTSIRERK
-600 KYDTAVANYR
+600 ALSIDGISITDKEIEAN
-610 RDISG
+610 
-615 NYFNEDELNEAVNSS
+615 NN
-630 SEAKKL
+630 
-636 QEVQDEL
+636 L
-643 SKLTKQRNDLNQS
+643 SKST
-656 MHLRQS
+656 
-662 LTRDGID
+662 
-669 LETKEKE
+669 
-676 ANEKSINAIKGKSKA
+676 
-691 VKDKTKTYEDYLAL
+691 KDKTKSYEDYLAL
-705 LKKAEAEEN
+705 LKQAEEEEK

-755 NQIKYLSDNYGYALE
+755 NQIKYLSDNYGYALDS
-770 GITTDRFSELVKE
+770 IKTDRFSELVKE
-783 IEDSISAYERG
+783 IENSISAYERG

-804 ISEAEQQ
+804 VSEAEQQ

-848 TPTQSFTDYFS
+848 TPTQSFAGYFS

-875 FYSSIQEM
+875 FYSAVQEM

-894 NEERKEA
+894 NEERKEV

-924 KQSLLKEIKQLQNR
+924 KQSLLKEIKQLKNR

-1027 NLAAYATLLGI
+1027 NLVAYATLLGI

-1057 KYLAKGGLVE
+1057 KYLAKGGFVE

-1102 EASKAEDGSYSAER
+1102 EAAKNNDGIYE
-1116 HLLGVDTKTSETV
+1116 VNTQSETS
-1129 FAEGVQ
+1129 F
-1135 SYNQPVYLMLDG
+1135 NQPVYLMLDG

>member
-1 MSKLNVYINA
+1 MSSLNVSIYA

-23 KDKTTDLEK
+23 KDKTTDLER

-40 FDKFGSLAAKSLT
+40 FDKFGSLATKSLT

-64 LATKKAIDFDN
+64 LATKKATDFDN
-75 GMRKILSLLPNLS
+75 GMREVLTLLPKLS
-88 KDSLNVLRDDLLDFA
+88 NEGFESLKQETLAFS
-103 KEAGKAPEEVVT
+103 KEIGKVPEEVVP
-115 AAYDALSAGVPEDNL
+115 ALYQSLSAGVPRENV
-130 FEFLEQASKG
+130 FEFLKTAGEA
-140 AVAGVTDMSVAVDG
+140 AIAGVAELETSVDG
-154 LTSVVNAYG
+154 LTSVTNAYG
-163 QETLSF
+163 TEVL
-169 QNASDVI
+169 NVNRASDIMFQTV
-176 FSTIKIGKAS
+176 KLGKTDFTQLS
-186 YEELAGTLYNVIP
+186 KSLFNVIP
-199 TASAIGV
+199 TASALGV
-206 KFEDIGAAIALMSSM
+206 QFEDIGAAIAVMTAQ
-221 GTPTAQATT
+221 GTPTSVATT

-237 ELNKEGS
+237 ELNKEG
-244 TADNTFKEISG
+244 TAASIAFEELTGKTFKD
-255 KSFKEFIQEGGNLQ
+255 FIAEGGTLQ
-269 EALQMMEESARANG
+269 EALQMMSEAAAKNNKDIS
-283 KEVTS
+283 S
-288 MFSSVEAGNAV
+288 MFSSVEAGNAA
-299 LSLSGKNAKAFK
+299 LALSGKNASKFK
-311 ETLEEMN
+311 DALDKMN
-318 KSAGAT
+318 NSAGAT
-324 NEAFKAID
+324 AEAFKKID
-332 DGPARQFERI
+332 DGPARQFEKI
-342 KAEAEALVI
+342 KAELSALVI
-351 ELGNN
+351 ELGNS
-356 LLPVVE
+356 LLPVVNE
-362 ESLLPFFKDSLIP
+362 DLLPVIRDKAVPIAEKMILTIISLIK
-375 TAEKLINTIGALI
+375 T
-388 GAFNNLPAPMQAVS
+388 FSDLPAPLQAVS
-402 AGTVGLIAGF
+402 VGFVSLAAGF

-422 SRGFSEAK
+422 GKGLTEAK

-436 KNAVNVLKTSAG
+436 KNAVSTLKTSAS
-448 SIQALSTAWKALN
+448 SIQGLSTAWKALN
-461 TVMIASPVGIIT
+461 TVMVATPIGIVT
-473 ALTVGLGAL
+473 AVSAGLAAL
-482 ALKAY
+482 AVNAY
-487 KLNQEYRALIETSN
+487 KTGQEIRRLK
-501 QLANRTKELNDNSF
+501 KELYDNSTA
-515 KDVGLFEEYQKL
+515 DTSDLMGLNREADNIALLFREYNNL
-527 ASAKEL
+527 AKAKNL
-533 DAAATERLSQVT
+533 DAEETKRLNELTEE
-545 DKLTR
+545 LTS
-550 LYPNLKTVV
+550 LFPNLKTKMLDAYSVIDARKAKDEDFMTSDEAEKLARATENYKKVTEEYNKAKEYFEKGIYQDLNV
-559 LDGITYIDSAAMK
+559 LDGAGAVP
-572 LEEYRTAEEQTQYEA
+572 A
-587 LQSQIDKLEEERK
+587 DKLEEARKEVEKWKSKQEALNTEITKLNTNIRERK
-600 KYDTAVANYR
+600 ALSIDGISITDKEIEAN
-610 RDISG
+610 
-615 NYFNEDELNEAVNSS
+615 NN
-630 SEAKKL
+630 
-636 QEVQDEL
+636 L
-643 SKLTKQRNDLNQS
+643 SKST
-656 MHLRQS
+656 
-662 LTRDGID
+662 
-669 LETKEKE
+669 
-676 ANEKSINAIKGKSKA
+676 
-691 VKDKTKTYEDYLAL
+691 KDKTKSYEDYLAL

-748 TALNLNT
+748 TVLNLNT
-755 NQIKYLSDNYGYALE
+755 NQIKYLSDNYGYALDS
-770 GITTDRFSELVKE
+770 IKTDRFSELVKE

-794 VAVAEEFGDK
+794 VAVAEEFGEK
-804 ISEAEQQ
+804 VSEAEQQ

-848 TPTQSFTDYFS
+848 TPTQSLASYFS

-883 KIQAIEYEQEK
+883 KIQAIEFEIEK

-1008 IAQAGISALAS
+1008 IAQAGINALAS

-1027 NLAAYATLLGI
+1027 NLVAYATLLGI

-1046 ATLSQA
+1046 STLSQA

-1057 KYLAKGGLVE
+1057 KYLARGGLVE

-1102 EASKAEDGSYSAER
+1102 EASKNNDGIYE
-1116 HLLGVDTKTSETV
+1116 VNTQSETS
-1129 FAEGVQ
+1129 F
-1135 SYNQPVYLMLDG
+1135 NQPVYLMLDG

>member
-23 KDKTTDLEK
+23 KDKTTDLER

-64 LATKKAIDFDN
+64 LATKKAADFDN
-75 GMRKILSLLPNLS
+75 GMREVLTLLPKLS
-88 KDSLNVLRDDLLDFA
+88 NEGFESLKQETLAFS
-103 KEAGKAPEEVVT
+103 KEIGKVPEEVVP
-115 AAYDALSAGVPEDNL
+115 ALYQSLSAGVPRENV
-130 FEFLEQASKG
+130 FEFLKTAGK
-140 AVAGVTDMSVAVDG
+140 AAIAGVAELETSVDG
-154 LTSVVNAYG
+154 LTSVTNAYG
-163 QETLSF
+163 TEVL
-169 QNASDVI
+169 NANRASDI
-176 FSTIKIGKAS
+176 MFQTLKLGKTDFTQLS
-186 YEELAGTLYNVIP
+186 KSLFNVIP
-199 TASAIGV
+199 TASALGV
-206 KFEDIGAAIALMSSM
+206 KFEDIGAAIAVMTAQ
-221 GTPTAQATT
+221 GTPTSVATT
-230 QIRQALV
+230 QIRQTLV

-244 TADNTFKEISG
+244 TTDKTFREIAG
-255 KSFKEFIQEGGNLQ
+255 KSFKEFIEQGGTLQ
-269 EALQMMEESARANG
+269 EALQMLAEKADKSG
-283 KEVTS
+283 KDISS
-288 MFSSVEAGNAV
+288 MFSSVEAGNAA
-299 LSLSGKNAKAFK
+299 LALSGKNASKFK
-311 ETLEEMN
+311 DALDKMN
-318 KSAGAT
+318 NSAGAT
-324 NEAFKAID
+324 AEAFKKID
-332 DGPARQFERI
+332 DGPARQFEKI
-342 KAEAEALVI
+342 KAELSSLVV
-351 ELGNN
+351 ELGNSLLPALN
-356 LLPVVE
+356 EDLLPVMQDKIVPLAE
-362 ESLLPFFKDSLIP
+362 KMILTIISLIK
-375 TAEKLINTIGALI
+375 T
-388 GAFNNLPAPMQAVS
+388 FSDLPAPLQAAS
-402 AGTVGLIAGF
+402 VGFVALAAGF

-422 SRGFSEAK
+422 SKGITEAK

-436 KNAVNVLKTSAG
+436 KNAVSTLKTAAS
-448 SIQALSTAWKALN
+448 SIQGLSTAWKALN
-461 TVMIASPVGIIT
+461 TVMVATPIGIII
-473 ALTVGLGAL
+473 AFSAGLAAL
-482 ALKAY
+482 AVNAY
-487 KLNQEYRALIETSN
+487 KTGQEIRKLK
-501 QLANRTKELNDNSF
+501 KELYDNSTT
-515 KDVGLFEEYQKL
+515 DTSDLMGLNREADNIALLFREYNNL
-527 ASAKEL
+527 AKAKNL
-533 DAAATERLSQVT
+533 DAEETKRLNELTEE
-545 DKLTR
+545 LTS
-550 LYPNLKTVV
+550 LFPNLKTKMLDAYSVIDARKAKDEDFMTSEETEKLSKAAENYKKVTEEYKKAQEYFDKGIYLDLNV
-559 LDGITYIDSAAMK
+559 LDAAGAV
-572 LEEYRTAEEQTQYEA
+572 RA
-587 LQSQIDKLEEERK
+587 DKLEEARKEVEKWKSKQEALNTEITKLNTNIRERK
-600 KYDTAVANYR
+600 ALSIDGISITDKEIEAN
-610 RDISG
+610 
-615 NYFNEDELNEAVNSS
+615 NN
-630 SEAKKL
+630 
-636 QEVQDEL
+636 L
-643 SKLTKQRNDLNQS
+643 SKST
-656 MHLRQS
+656 
-662 LTRDGID
+662 
-669 LETKEKE
+669 
-676 ANEKSINAIKGKSKA
+676 
-691 VKDKTKTYEDYLAL
+691 KDKTKSYEDYLAL

-714 RRVSNLRNMGA
+714 RRVSNLRNIGA

-755 NQIKYLSDNYGYALE
+755 NQIKYLSDNYGYALDS
-770 GITTDRFSELVKE
+770 IKTDRFSELVKE

-804 ISEAEQQ
+804 VSEAEQQ

-848 TPTQSFTDYFS
+848 TPTQSLASYFS
-859 ANWLQM
+859 SNWLQM

-883 KIQAIEYEQEK
+883 KIQAIEYEIEK
-894 NEERKEA
+894 NEERKEL
-901 ALEAIEEEK
+901 ALQAIEEEK

-1076 IGEGASDEAVIPL
+1076 IGEGVSDEAVIPL

-1102 EASKAEDGSYSAER
+1102 EAAKNNDGIYE
-1116 HLLGVDTKTSETV
+1116 VNTQSETS
-1129 FAEGVQ
+1129 F
-1135 SYNQPVYLMLDG
+1135 NQPVYLMLDG
-1147 KIVASTMLNLSKRG
+1147 KVVAGTMLNLSKRG

>member
-23 KDKTTDLEK
+23 KDKTTDLER

-64 LATKKAIDFDN
+64 LATKKAADFDN
-75 GMRKILSLLPNLS
+75 GMREVLTLLPKLS
-88 KDSLNVLRDDLLDFA
+88 NEGFESLKQETLAFS
-103 KEAGKAPEEVVT
+103 KEIGKVPEEVVP
-115 AAYDALSAGVPEDNL
+115 ALYQSLSAGVPRENV
-130 FEFLEQASKG
+130 FEFLKTAGK
-140 AVAGVTDMSVAVDG
+140 AAIAGVAELETSVDG
-154 LTSVVNAYG
+154 LTSVTNAYG
-163 QETLSF
+163 TEVL
-169 QNASDVI
+169 NANRASDI
-176 FSTIKIGKAS
+176 MFQTLKLGKTDFTQLS
-186 YEELAGTLYNVIP
+186 KSLFNVIP
-199 TASAIGV
+199 TASALGV
-206 KFEDIGAAIALMSSM
+206 KFEDIGAAIAVMTAQ
-221 GTPTAQATT
+221 GTPTSVATT

-244 TADNTFKEISG
+244 TTDKTFREIAG
-255 KSFKEFIQEGGNLQ
+255 KSFKEFIEQGGTLQ
-269 EALQMMEESARANG
+269 EALQMLAEKADKSG
-283 KEVTS
+283 KDISS
-288 MFSSVEAGNAV
+288 MFSSVEAANAA
-299 LSLSGKNAKAFK
+299 LALSGKNASKFK
-311 ETLEEMN
+311 DALDQMN
-318 KSAGAT
+318 NSAGAT
-324 NEAFKAID
+324 AEAFKKID
-332 DGPARQFERI
+332 DGPARQFEKI
-342 KAEAEALVI
+342 KAELSSLVV
-351 ELGNN
+351 ELGNSLLPALN
-356 LLPVVE
+356 EDLLPVMQDKIVPLAE
-362 ESLLPFFKDSLIP
+362 KMILTIISLIK
-375 TAEKLINTIGALI
+375 T
-388 GAFNNLPAPMQAVS
+388 FSDLPAPLQAVS
-402 AGTVGLIAGF
+402 VGFVSLAAGF

-422 SRGFSEAK
+422 SKGITEAK

-436 KNAVNVLKTSAG
+436 KNAVSTLKTAAS
-448 SIQALSTAWKALN
+448 SIQGLSTAWKALN
-461 TVMIASPVGIIT
+461 TVMVATPIGIII
-473 ALTVGLGAL
+473 AFSAGLAAL
-482 ALKAY
+482 AVNAY
-487 KLNQEYRALIETSN
+487 KTGQEIRKLK
-501 QLANRTKELNDNSF
+501 KELYDNSTT
-515 KDVGLFEEYQKL
+515 DTSDLMGLNREADNIALLFREYNNL
-527 ASAKEL
+527 AKAKNL
-533 DAAATERLSQVT
+533 DAEETKRLNELTEE
-545 DKLTR
+545 LTS
-550 LYPNLKTVV
+550 LFPNLKTKMLDAYSVIDARKAKDEDFMTSEETEKLSKAAENYKKVTEEYKKAQEYFDKGIYLDLNV
-559 LDGITYIDSAAMK
+559 LDAAGAV
-572 LEEYRTAEEQTQYEA
+572 RA
-587 LQSQIDKLEEERK
+587 DKLEEARKEVEKWKSKQEALNTEITKLNTNIRERK
-600 KYDTAVANYR
+600 ALSIDGISITDKEIEAN
-610 RDISG
+610 
-615 NYFNEDELNEAVNSS
+615 NN
-630 SEAKKL
+630 
-636 QEVQDEL
+636 L
-643 SKLTKQRNDLNQS
+643 SKST
-656 MHLRQS
+656 
-662 LTRDGID
+662 
-669 LETKEKE
+669 
-676 ANEKSINAIKGKSKA
+676 
-691 VKDKTKTYEDYLAL
+691 KDKTKSYEDYLAL

-714 RRVSNLRNMGA
+714 RRVSNLRNIGA

-755 NQIKYLSDNYGYALE
+755 NQIKYLSDNYGYALDS
-770 GITTDRFSELVKE
+770 IKTDRFSELVKE

-804 ISEAEQQ
+804 VSEAEQQ

-848 TPTQSFTDYFS
+848 TPTQSLASYFS
-859 ANWLQM
+859 SNWLQM

-883 KIQAIEYEQEK
+883 KIQAIEYEIEK
-894 NEERKEA
+894 NEERKEL
-901 ALEAIEEEK
+901 ALQAIEEEK

-1076 IGEGASDEAVIPL
+1076 IGEGVSDEAVIPL

-1102 EASKAEDGSYSAER
+1102 EAAKNNDGIYE
-1116 HLLGVDTKTSETV
+1116 VNTQSETS
-1129 FAEGVQ
+1129 F
-1135 SYNQPVYLMLDG
+1135 NQPVYLMLDG
-1147 KIVASTMLNLSKRG
+1147 KVVAGTMLNLSKRG

>member
-1 MSKLNVYINA
+1 MSSLNVSIYA

-53 VPIAAGTTAFA
+53 VPIAAGTTALS

-75 GMRKILSLLPNLS
+75 GMRQVLSLLPHLS
-88 KDSLNVLRDDLLDFA
+88 KDAFNKLRTDLLDFS
-103 KEAGKAPEEVVT
+103 KEIGKAPEEVVQS
-115 AAYDALSAGVPEDNL
+115 AYDALSAGVPEENL
-130 FEFLEQASKG
+130 FEFLKVAGEG
-140 AVAGVTDMSVAVDG
+140 AVAGVTDLSTAVNG
-154 LTSVVNAYG
+154 LTNVVNAYG
-163 QETLSF
+163 QDMLSF
-169 QNASDVI
+169 QNASDII
-176 FSTIKIGKAS
+176 FNTVKIGKS
-186 YEELAGTLYNVIP
+186 TYEELSSTLYNVIP
-199 TASAIGV
+199 IASSIGV
-206 KFEDIGAAIALMSSM
+206 KFEDIGAAVALMTSM

-237 ELNKEGS
+237 ELNSEG
-244 TADNTFKEISG
+244 TAADITFRELAG
-255 KSFKEFIQEGGNLQ
+255 TSFKEFIQEGGNLQ

-283 KEVTS
+283 KEISS
-288 MFSSVEAGNAV
+288 MFSSVEAGSAA
-299 LSLSGKNAKAFK
+299 LSLSGKNAQSFADV
-311 ETLEEMN
+311 LEEMN

-332 DGPARQFERI
+332 DGAARQFERI

-356 LLPVVE
+356 LLPVAE

-422 SRGFSEAK
+422 SRGMSEAK

-482 ALKAY
+482 AVKVY

-501 QLANRTKELNDNSF
+501 QLADSTKKLNNEAN
-515 KDVGLFEEYQKL
+515 KDIGLFEEYQKL

-533 DAAATERLSQVT
+533 DEAATERLRQVT
-545 DKLTR
+545 EKLIN
-550 LYPNLKTVV
+550 LYPNLKTTVI
-559 LDGITYIDSAAMK
+559 DGINYINSAKMK
-572 LEEYRTAEEQTQYEA
+572 LEEFATAEERTHINDLETTIKE
-587 LQSQIDKLEEERK
+587 LQNKAEFYSSQVESWKNSLYAIGHAEIKEGDKKLLDNQDYKELIKVQGLLTEVTEE
-600 KYDTAVANYR
+600 Y
-610 RDISG
+610 
-615 NYFNEDELNEAVNSS
+615 DELTDIIEKRQELTSVN
-630 SEAKKL
+630 
-636 QEVQDEL
+636 
-643 SKLTKQRNDLNQS
+643 
-656 MHLRQS
+656 
-662 LTRDGID
+662 ID
-669 LETKEKE
+669 LEGKE
-676 ANEKSINAIKGKSKA
+676 AAANQKSINAIKGKGNALKENSKS
-691 VKDKTKTYEDYLAL
+691 YEDYLAE

-794 VAVAEEFGDK
+794 VSVAEEFGDK

-811 GQKSEIVRSGIESI
+811 GEKSEIVRSGIENIASEI
-825 TNELELTTEQV
+825 KLTGGQV
-836 EILKEKFGELWK
+836 DILKEKFGGLWK
-848 TPTQSFTDYFS
+848 EAGGENASVYFYN
-859 ANWLQM
+859 NWSQM
-865 LNDTIGYTSD
+865 INDLIGSMSD
-875 FYSSIQEM
+875 FYSTVQEM
-883 KIQAIEYEQEK
+883 KIQSIEYEIEK

-910 KARLEAIGIMENSQ
+910 KAKLEAIGIMENSQ
-924 KQSLLKEIKQLQNR
+924 KQSLLNEIKQLQNR

-1027 NLAAYATLLGI
+1027 NLVAYATLLGI
-1038 IAAGSVNL
+1038 IAAGSVKL

-1076 IGEGASDEAVIPL
+1076 IGEGANDEAVIPL

-1102 EASKAEDGSYSAER
+1102 EAAKNNDGIYE
-1116 HLLGVDTKTSETV
+1116 VNTQSETI
-1129 FAEGVQ
+1129 F
-1135 SYNQPVYLMLDG
+1135 NQPVYLMLDG

>member
-1 MSKLNVYINA
+1 MSSLNVSIYA

-23 KDKTTDLEK
+23 KDKTTDLER

-40 FDKFGSLAAKSLT
+40 FDKFGSLATKSLT

-64 LATKKAIDFDN
+64 LATKKATDFDN
-75 GMRKILSLLPNLS
+75 GMREVLTLLPKLGSEGFESLKQETLAFS
-88 KDSLNVLRDDLLDFA
+88 K
-103 KEAGKAPEEVVT
+103 EIGKVPEEVVP
-115 AAYDALSAGVPEDNL
+115 ALYQSLSAGVPRENV
-130 FEFLEQASKG
+130 FEFLKTAGEA
-140 AVAGVTDMSVAVDG
+140 AIAGVAELKTSVDG
-154 LTSVVNAYG
+154 LTSVTNAYG
-163 QETLSF
+163 TEVL
-169 QNASDVI
+169 NVNRASDIMFQTV
-176 FSTIKIGKAS
+176 KLGKTDFTQLS
-186 YEELAGTLYNVIP
+186 KSLFNVIP
-199 TASAIGV
+199 TASALGV
-206 KFEDIGAAIALMSSM
+206 QFEDIGAAIAVMTAQ
-221 GTPTAQATT
+221 GTPTSVATT

-237 ELNKEGS
+237 ELNKEG
-244 TADNTFKEISG
+244 TAASIAFEELTGKIFKD
-255 KSFKEFIQEGGNLQ
+255 FIAEGGTLQ
-269 EALQMMEESARANG
+269 EALQMMSEAADKNNKDIS
-283 KEVTS
+283 S
-288 MFSSVEAGNAV
+288 MFSSVEAANAG
-299 LSLSGKNAKAFK
+299 LALSGDNASKFK
-311 ETLEEMN
+311 DYLDQMN
-318 KSAGAT
+318 NSLGAT
-324 NEAFKAID
+324 AEAFKKID
-332 DGPARQFERI
+332 DGPARQFEKI
-342 KAEAEALVI
+342 KAELSALVI
-351 ELGNN
+351 ELGNS
-356 LLPVVE
+356 LLPVVNE
-362 ESLLPFFKDSLIP
+362 DLLPVIRDKAVPIAEKMILTIISLIK
-375 TAEKLINTIGALI
+375 T
-388 GAFNNLPAPMQAVS
+388 FSDLPAPLQAAS
-402 AGTVGLIAGF
+402 VGFVALAAGF

-422 SRGFSEAK
+422 GKGITEAK

-436 KNAVNVLKTSAG
+436 KNAVSTLKTSAS
-448 SIQALSTAWKALN
+448 SIQGLSTAWKALN
-461 TVMIASPVGIIT
+461 TVMVATPIGIVT
-473 ALTVGLGAL
+473 AVSAGLAAL
-482 ALKAY
+482 AVNAY
-487 KLNQEYRALIETSN
+487 KTGQEIRRLK
-501 QLANRTKELNDNSF
+501 KELYDNSTA
-515 KDVGLFEEYQKL
+515 DTSDLMGLNREADNIALLFREYNNL
-527 ASAKEL
+527 AKAKNL
-533 DAAATERLSQVT
+533 DAEETKRLNELTEE
-545 DKLTR
+545 LTS
-550 LYPNLKTVV
+550 LFPNLKTKMLDAYSVIDARKAKDEDFMTSDEAEKLARATENYKKVTEEYNKAKEYFEKGIYQDLNV
-559 LDGITYIDSAAMK
+559 LDGAGAVP
-572 LEEYRTAEEQTQYEA
+572 A
-587 LQSQIDKLEEERK
+587 DKLEEARKEVEKWKSKQEALNTEITKLNTNIRERK
-600 KYDTAVANYR
+600 ALSIDGISITDKEIEAN
-610 RDISG
+610 
-615 NYFNEDELNEAVNSS
+615 NN
-630 SEAKKL
+630 
-636 QEVQDEL
+636 L
-643 SKLTKQRNDLNQS
+643 SKST
-656 MHLRQS
+656 
-662 LTRDGID
+662 
-669 LETKEKE
+669 
-676 ANEKSINAIKGKSKA
+676 
-691 VKDKTKTYEDYLAL
+691 KDKTKSYEDYLAL

-733 EAKKDKVGAILTEMS
+733 EAKKDKVGSILTEMS
-748 TALNLNT
+748 TVLNLNT
-755 NQIKYLSDNYGYALE
+755 NQIKYLSDNYGYALDS
-770 GITTDRFSELVKE
+770 IKTDRFSELVKE

-794 VAVAEEFGDK
+794 VAVAEEFGEK
-804 ISEAEQQ
+804 VSEAEQQ

-848 TPTQSFTDYFS
+848 TPTQSLASYFS

-883 KIQAIEYEQEK
+883 KIQAIEFEIEK

-1027 NLAAYATLLGI
+1027 NLVAYATLLGI

-1057 KYLAKGGLVE
+1057 KYLARGGLVE

-1076 IGEGASDEAVIPL
+1076 IGEGANDEAVIPL

-1102 EASKAEDGSYSAER
+1102 EASKNNDGIYE
-1116 HLLGVDTKTSETV
+1116 VNTQSETS
-1129 FAEGVQ
+1129 F
-1135 SYNQPVYLMLDG
+1135 NQPVYLMLDG

>member
-206 KFEDIGAAIALMSSM
+206 KFEDIGAAIALMTSM

-342 KAEAEALVI
+342 KAETEALVI

-356 LLPVVE
+356 LLPVAE

-422 SRGFSEAK
+422 SRGMSEAK

-482 ALKAY
+482 AVKAY
-487 KLNQEYRALIETSN
+487 KLNQEYKALIETSN
-501 QLANRTKELNDNSF
+501 QLANSTKELNDNAF

-533 DAAATERLSQVT
+533 DAAATERLSQIT

-559 LDGITYIDSAAMK
+559 LDGITYIDSATMK
-572 LEEYRTAEEQTQYEA
+572 LEDYRTAEEATQIQTIESKIKELEDKRQICQKTFEGWK
-587 LQSQIDKLEEERK
+587 QSLYSIGAD
-600 KYDTAVANYR
+600 DNYIQR
-610 RDISG
+610 
-615 NYFNEDELNEAVNSS
+615 ELDLGNSS
-630 SEAKKL
+630 DYNELKKVEDTL
-636 QEVQDEL
+636 AQLE
-643 SKLTKQRNDLNQS
+643 KQRNDLNQS

-662 LTRDGID
+662 LTRDNID
-669 LETKEKE
+669 LEGKE
-676 ANEKSINAIKGKSKA
+676 AAANQKSINAIKGKGNALKEN
-691 VKDKTKTYEDYLAL
+691 VKSYEDYLAE

-733 EAKKDKVGAILTEMS
+733 EAKKDKVGSILTEMS
-748 TALNLNT
+748 TVLNLNA
-755 NQIKYLSDNYGYALE
+755 NQIKYLSDNYGYALDS
-770 GITTDRFSELVKE
+770 ITTDRFSELVKE
-783 IEDSISAYERG
+783 IENSISAYERG
-794 VAVAEEFGDK
+794 AAVAEEFGDK
-804 ISEAEQQ
+804 VSEAEQQ

-848 TPTQSFTDYFS
+848 TPTQSLASYFS

-865 LNDTIGYTSD
+865 LNDTIGYTGD
-875 FYSSIQEM
+875 FYSAVQEM

-1102 EASKAEDGSYSAER
+1102 EAAKNNDGIYE
-1116 HLLGVDTKTSETV
+1116 VNTQSETS
-1129 FAEGVQ
+1129 F
-1135 SYNQPVYLMLDG
+1135 NQPVYLMLDG

>member
-206 KFEDIGAAIALMSSM
+206 KFEDIGAAIALMTSM

-342 KAEAEALVI
+342 KAETEALVI

-356 LLPVVE
+356 LLPVAE

-422 SRGFSEAK
+422 SKGITEAK

-436 KNAVNVLKTSAG
+436 KNAVSVLKTSAS
-448 SIQALSTAWKALN
+448 SIQGLSTAWKALN
-461 TVMIASPVGIIT
+461 TVMVATPIGIVT
-473 ALTVGLGAL
+473 AVSAGLAAL
-482 ALKAY
+482 AVNAY
-487 KLNQEYRALIETSN
+487 KTGQEIRKLK
-501 QLANRTKELNDNSF
+501 KELYDNSTT
-515 KDVGLFEEYQKL
+515 DTSDLMGLNREADNIALLFREYNNL
-527 ASAKEL
+527 AKAKNL
-533 DAAATERLSQVT
+533 DAEETKRLNELTEE
-545 DKLTR
+545 LTS
-550 LYPNLKTVV
+550 LFPNLKTKMLDAYSVIDARKAKDEDFMTSEEAEKLAIAAENYQKV
-559 LDGITYIDSAAMK
+559 TEEYKKAQEYFDKGIYQDLNALDAAGAVRPELLEEARKEVEKWKSKQEALNTEITKLNTNIRERKALSIDGISIT
-572 LEEYRTAEEQTQYEA
+572 
-587 LQSQIDKLEEERK
+587 DKE
-600 KYDTAVANYR
+600 
-610 RDISG
+610 I
-615 NYFNEDELNEAVNSS
+615 
-630 SEAKKL
+630 
-636 QEVQDEL
+636 
-643 SKLTKQRNDLNQS
+643 
-656 MHLRQS
+656 
-662 LTRDGID
+662 
-669 LETKEKE
+669 E
-676 ANEKSINAIKGKSKA
+676 ANNNLSAST
-691 VKDKTKTYEDYLAL
+691 KDKTKTYEDYLAL

-755 NQIKYLSDNYGYALE
+755 NQIKYLSDNYGYALDS
-770 GITTDRFSELVKE
+770 IKTDRFSELVKE
-783 IEDSISAYERG
+783 IENSIAAYERG
-794 VAVAEEFGDK
+794 VAVAEKFGDK
-804 ISEAEQQ
+804 VSEAEQQ

-836 EILKEKFGELWK
+836 EILKEKFGGLWK
-848 TPTQSFTDYFS
+848 EAGGENASVYFYN
-859 ANWLQM
+859 NWSQM
-865 LNDTIGYTSD
+865 INDLIGSMSD
-875 FYSSIQEM
+875 FYSTVQEM
-883 KIQAIEYEQEK
+883 KIQSIEYEIEK

-910 KARLEAIGIMENSQ
+910 KAKLEAIGIMENSQ

-975 MEVEKNY
+975 AEIEKNY
-982 NNEKMRLEYNSQME
+982 NNEKMRLEYQAQTE
-996 SWKMSLAQATAS
+996 SWKMSLVQATAS
-1008 IAQAGISALAS
+1008 IAQAAVSAIAS

-1027 NLAAYATLLGI
+1027 SLAAYAVLAGI
-1038 IAAGSVNL
+1038 VAGGAVNL
-1046 ATLSQA
+1046 ASLSQA

-1102 EASKAEDGSYSAER
+1102 EAAKNNDAIYE
-1116 HLLGVDTKTSETV
+1116 VNTQSETS
-1129 FAEGVQ
+1129 F
-1135 SYNQPVYLMLDG
+1135 NQPVYLMLDG
-1147 KIVASTMLNLSKRG
+1147 KIVASTILNLSKRG

>member
-206 KFEDIGAAIALMSSM
+206 KFEDIGAGIALMTSM

-342 KAEAEALVI
+342 KAETEALVI

-356 LLPVVE
+356 LLPVAE

-402 AGTVGLIAGF
+402 AGAVGLLAGF
-412 GPALKGIVGL
+412 GPALIGIVNLKKGL
-422 SRGFSEAK
+422 DEAK
-430 KTISDF
+430 STVSTFGKS
-436 KNAVNVLKTSAG
+436 VSLLKGYAG
-448 SIQALSTAWKALN
+448 SIKALSVAWKALN

-482 ALKAY
+482 AVKAY
-487 KLNQEYRALIETSN
+487 KLNQEYKALIETSN
-501 QLANRTKELNDNSF
+501 QLADSTKKLNNEAN
-515 KDVGLFEEYQKL
+515 KDIGLFEEYQKL

-533 DAAATERLSQVT
+533 DEAATERLRQVT
-545 DKLTR
+545 EKLIN
-550 LYPNLKTVV
+550 LYPNLKTTVI
-559 LDGITYIDSAAMK
+559 DGINYINSAKMK
-572 LEEYRTAEEQTQYEA
+572 LEEFATAEERTHINDLETTIKE
-587 LQSQIDKLEEERK
+587 LQNKAEFYSSQVESWKNSLYAIGHAEIKEGDKKLLDNQDYKELIKVQGLLTEVTEE
-600 KYDTAVANYR
+600 Y
-610 RDISG
+610 
-615 NYFNEDELNEAVNSS
+615 DELTDIIE
-630 SEAKKL
+630 KR
-636 QEVQDEL
+636 QE
-643 SKLTKQRNDLNQS
+643 LTSIN
-656 MHLRQS
+656 
-662 LTRDGID
+662 ID
-669 LETKEKE
+669 LEGKE
-676 ANEKSINAIKGKSKA
+676 AAANQKSINAIKGKGNALKENSKS
-691 VKDKTKTYEDYLAL
+691 YEDYLAE

-755 NQIKYLSDNYGYALE
+755 NQIKYLSDNYGYALDS
-770 GITTDRFSELVKE
+770 IKTDRFSELVKE

-794 VAVAEEFGDK
+794 AAVAEEFGDK

-811 GQKSEIVRSGIESI
+811 GQKSEIVRSGIENIASEI
-825 TNELELTTEQV
+825 KLTGGQV
-836 EILKEKFGELWK
+836 DILKEKFGGLWK
-848 TPTQSFTDYFS
+848 EADGENASVYFYN
-859 ANWLQM
+859 NWSQM
-865 LNDTIGYTSD
+865 INDLIGSMSD
-875 FYSSIQEM
+875 FYSTVQEM
-883 KIQAIEYEQEK
+883 KIQSIEYEIEK

-910 KARLEAIGIMENSQ
+910 KAKLEAIGIMENSQ

-962 AKIQIEEEAKAKQ
+962 AKIQIEEEAKAKHA
-975 MEVEKNY
+975 EIEKNY
-982 NNEKMRLEYNSQME
+982 NNEKMRLEYQAQTE
-996 SWKMSLAQATAS
+996 SWKMSLVQATAS

-1027 NLAAYATLLGI
+1027 NLAAYGILLGI
-1038 IAAGSVNL
+1038 IASGSVNL

-1089 EDRILSKIGSQIF
+1089 EDRILSKIEQAKVKMAVILLIQ
-1102 EASKAEDGSYSAER
+1102 KHQKLYSIS
-1116 HLLGVDTKTSETV
+1116 L
-1129 FAEGVQ
+1129 F
-1135 SYNQPVYLMLDG
+1135 
-1147 KIVASTMLNLSKRG
+1147 I
-1161 VKVVSQRGIL
+1161 

>member
-23 KDKTTDLEK
+23 KDKTTDLER

-40 FDKFGSLAAKSLT
+40 FDKFGSLATKSLT

-64 LATKKAIDFDN
+64 LATKKATDFDN
-75 GMRKILSLLPNLS
+75 GMREVLTLLPKLS
-88 KDSLNVLRDDLLDFA
+88 NEGFESLKQETLAFS
-103 KEAGKAPEEVVT
+103 KELGKVPEEVVP
-115 AAYDALSAGVPEDNL
+115 ALYQSLSAGVPRENV
-130 FEFLEQASKG
+130 FEFLKTAGK
-140 AVAGVTDMSVAVDG
+140 AAIAGVAELETSVDG
-154 LTSVVNAYG
+154 LTSVTNAYG
-163 QETLSF
+163 TEVLSV
-169 QNASDVI
+169 NKASDI
-176 FSTIKIGKAS
+176 MFQTLKLGKTDFTQLS
-186 YEELAGTLYNVIP
+186 KSLFNVIP
-199 TASAIGV
+199 TASALGV
-206 KFEDIGAAIALMSSM
+206 KFEEIGAGIAVMTAQ
-221 GTPTAQATT
+221 GTPTSVATT
-230 QIRQALV
+230 QIRQTLV

-244 TADNTFKEISG
+244 TTDKTFREIAG
-255 KSFKEFIQEGGNLQ
+255 TSFKEFIEQGGTLQ
-269 EALQMMEESARANG
+269 EALQMLAEKAAESG
-283 KEVTS
+283 KDISS
-288 MFSSVEAGNAV
+288 MFSSVEAGNAA
-299 LSLSGKNAKAFK
+299 LALSGKNASKFK
-311 ETLEEMN
+311 DALDKMN
-318 KSAGAT
+318 NSAGAT
-324 NEAFKAID
+324 AEAFKKID
-332 DGPARQFERI
+332 DGPARQFEKI
-342 KAEAEALVI
+342 KAELSALVI
-351 ELGNN
+351 ELGNS
-356 LLPVVE
+356 LLPVVNE
-362 ESLLPFFKDSLIP
+362 DLLPVMQDKIVPLAEKMIFTIISLIK
-375 TAEKLINTIGALI
+375 T
-388 GAFNNLPAPMQAVS
+388 FSDLPAPLQAAS
-402 AGTVGLIAGF
+402 VGFVALAAGF

-422 SRGFSEAK
+422 SKGITEAK

-436 KNAVNVLKTSAG
+436 KNAVSTLKTAAS
-448 SIQALSTAWKALN
+448 SIQGLSTAWKALN
-461 TVMIASPVGIIT
+461 TVMVATPIGIII
-473 ALTVGLGAL
+473 AFSAGLAAL
-482 ALKAY
+482 AVNAY
-487 KLNQEYRALIETSN
+487 KTGQEIRKLK
-501 QLANRTKELNDNSF
+501 KELYDNSTT
-515 KDVGLFEEYQKL
+515 DTSDLMGLNREADNIALLFREYNNL
-527 ASAKEL
+527 AKAKNL
-533 DAAATERLSQVT
+533 DAEETKRLNELTEE
-545 DKLTR
+545 LTS
-550 LYPNLKTVV
+550 LFPNLKTKMLDAYRVIDARKAKDEDFMTSEETEKLSKAAENYKKVTEEYKKAQEYFDKGIYLDLNV
-559 LDGITYIDSAAMK
+559 LDAVGAVRA
-572 LEEYRTAEEQTQYEA
+572 
-587 LQSQIDKLEEERK
+587 DKLEEARKEVEKWKSKQEALNTEITKLNTNIRERK
-600 KYDTAVANYR
+600 ALSIDGISITDKEIEAN
-610 RDISG
+610 
-615 NYFNEDELNEAVNSS
+615 NN
-630 SEAKKL
+630 
-636 QEVQDEL
+636 L
-643 SKLTKQRNDLNQS
+643 SKST
-656 MHLRQS
+656 
-662 LTRDGID
+662 
-669 LETKEKE
+669 
-676 ANEKSINAIKGKSKA
+676 
-691 VKDKTKTYEDYLAL
+691 KDKTKSYEDYLAL

-714 RRVSNLRNMGA
+714 RRVGNLRNMGA

-755 NQIKYLSDNYGYALE
+755 NQIKYLSDNYGYALDS
-770 GITTDRFSELVKE
+770 IKTDRFSELVKE

-804 ISEAEQQ
+804 VSEAEQQ

-848 TPTQSFTDYFS
+848 TPTQSLASYFS
-859 ANWLQM
+859 SNWLQM

-883 KIQAIEYEQEK
+883 KIQAIEYEIEK
-894 NEERKEA
+894 NEERKEL
-901 ALEAIEEEK
+901 ALQAIEEEK

-1076 IGEGASDEAVIPL
+1076 IGEGVSDEAVIPL

-1102 EASKAEDGSYSAER
+1102 EAAKNNDGIYE
-1116 HLLGVDTKTSETV
+1116 VNTQSETS
-1129 FAEGVQ
+1129 F
-1135 SYNQPVYLMLDG
+1135 NQPVYLMLDG
-1147 KIVASTMLNLSKRG
+1147 KVVAGTMLNLSKRG

>member
-1 MSKLNVYINA
+1 MSSLNVSIYA

-23 KDKTTDLEK
+23 KDKTTDLER

-40 FDKFGSLAAKSLT
+40 FDKFGSLATKSLT

-64 LATKKAIDFDN
+64 LATKKATDFDN
-75 GMRKILSLLPNLS
+75 GMREVLTLLPKLGSEGFESLKQETLAFS
-88 KDSLNVLRDDLLDFA
+88 K
-103 KEAGKAPEEVVT
+103 EIGKVPEEVVP
-115 AAYDALSAGVPEDNL
+115 ALYQSLSAGVPRENV
-130 FEFLEQASKG
+130 FEFLKTAGEA
-140 AVAGVTDMSVAVDG
+140 AIAGVAELKTSVDG
-154 LTSVVNAYG
+154 LTSVTNAYG
-163 QETLSF
+163 TEVL
-169 QNASDVI
+169 NVNRASDIMFQTV
-176 FSTIKIGKAS
+176 KLGKTDFTQLS
-186 YEELAGTLYNVIP
+186 KSLFNVIP
-199 TASAIGV
+199 TASALGV
-206 KFEDIGAAIALMSSM
+206 QFEDIGAAIAVMTAQ
-221 GTPTAQATT
+221 GTPTSVATT

-237 ELNKEGS
+237 ELNKEG
-244 TADNTFKEISG
+244 TAASIAFEELTGKTFKD
-255 KSFKEFIQEGGNLQ
+255 FIAEGGTLQ
-269 EALQMMEESARANG
+269 EALQMMSEAADKNNKDIS
-283 KEVTS
+283 S
-288 MFSSVEAGNAV
+288 MFSSVEAANAG
-299 LSLSGKNAKAFK
+299 LALSGDNASKFK
-311 ETLEEMN
+311 DYLDQMN
-318 KSAGAT
+318 NSLGAT
-324 NEAFKAID
+324 AEAFKKID
-332 DGPARQFERI
+332 DGPARQFEKI
-342 KAEAEALVI
+342 KAELSALVI
-351 ELGNN
+351 ELGNS
-356 LLPVVE
+356 LLPVVNE
-362 ESLLPFFKDSLIP
+362 DLLPVIRDKAVPIAEKMILTIISLIK
-375 TAEKLINTIGALI
+375 T
-388 GAFNNLPAPMQAVS
+388 FSDLPAPLQAAS
-402 AGTVGLIAGF
+402 VGFVALAAGF

-422 SRGFSEAK
+422 GKGLTEAK

-436 KNAVNVLKTSAG
+436 KNAVSTLKTSAS
-448 SIQALSTAWKALN
+448 SIQGLSTAWKALN
-461 TVMIASPVGIIT
+461 TVMVATPIGIIT
-473 ALTVGLGAL
+473 AVSAGLAIL
-482 ALKAY
+482 AVNAY
-487 KLNQEYRALIETSN
+487 KTGQEIRRLK
-501 QLANRTKELNDNSF
+501 KELYDNSTA
-515 KDVGLFEEYQKL
+515 DTSDLMGLNREADNIALLFREYNNL
-527 ASAKEL
+527 AKAKNL
-533 DAAATERLSQVT
+533 DAEETKRLNELTEE
-545 DKLTR
+545 LTS
-550 LYPNLKTVV
+550 LFPNLKTKM
-559 LDGITYIDSAAMK
+559 LDAYSVIDARKAKDEDFLTSEETEK
-572 LEEYRTAEEQTQYEA
+572 LSRASENYKKVTEEYNKAKAYFDTGIYQDLNA
-587 LQSQIDKLEEERK
+587 LDAAGAVRADKLEEARKEAEKWKSQQDALNAEITRLNTSIRERK
-600 KYDTAVANYR
+600 ALSIDGISITDKEIEAN
-610 RDISG
+610 
-615 NYFNEDELNEAVNSS
+615 NN
-630 SEAKKL
+630 
-636 QEVQDEL
+636 L
-643 SKLTKQRNDLNQS
+643 SKST
-656 MHLRQS
+656 
-662 LTRDGID
+662 
-669 LETKEKE
+669 
-676 ANEKSINAIKGKSKA
+676 
-691 VKDKTKTYEDYLAL
+691 KDKTKSYEDYLAL
-705 LKKAEAEEN
+705 LKQAEEEEK

-755 NQIKYLSDNYGYALE
+755 NQIKYLSDNYGYALDS
-770 GITTDRFSELVKE
+770 IKTDRFSELVKE
-783 IEDSISAYERG
+783 IENSISAYERG

-804 ISEAEQQ
+804 VSEAEQQ

-848 TPTQSFTDYFS
+848 TPTQSLASYFS

-875 FYSSIQEM
+875 FYSAVQEM

-1027 NLAAYATLLGI
+1027 NLVAYATLLGI

-1057 KYLAKGGLVE
+1057 KYLAKGGFVE

-1102 EASKAEDGSYSAER
+1102 EAAKNNDGIYE
-1116 HLLGVDTKTSETV
+1116 VNTQSETS
-1129 FAEGVQ
+1129 F
-1135 SYNQPVYLMLDG
+1135 NQPVYLMLDG

>member
-206 KFEDIGAAIALMSSM
+206 KFEDIGAAIALMTSM

-342 KAEAEALVI
+342 KAETEALVI

-356 LLPVVE
+356 LLPVAE

-388 GAFNNLPAPMQAVS
+388 GAFNNLPAPMQAAS
-402 AGTVGLIAGF
+402 VGFVALAAGF

-422 SRGFSEAK
+422 SKGLTEAK

-436 KNAVNVLKTSAG
+436 KNAVNVLKTSAS

-461 TVMIASPVGIIT
+461 TVMVASPIGIIT
-473 ALTVGLGAL
+473 TLTVGLGAL
-482 ALKAY
+482 AVKAY
-487 KLNQEYRALIETSN
+487 KLNQEYKALIETSN
-501 QLANRTKELNDNSF
+501 QLANSTKELNDNAF

-533 DAAATERLSQVT
+533 DAAATERLSQIT

-559 LDGITYIDSAAMK
+559 LDGITYIDSATMK
-572 LEEYRTAEEQTQYEA
+572 LEDYRTSEESEQIQTIETTIKELEKKRKIYSSAVENLRTSLYAAGMGESQANDKILKSYDYEKLSEAENT
-587 LQSQIDKLEEERK
+587 LRKLE
-600 KYDTAVANYR
+600 
-610 RDISG
+610 
-615 NYFNEDELNEAVNSS
+615 
-630 SEAKKL
+630 
-636 QEVQDEL
+636 
-643 SKLTKQRNDLNQS
+643 KQRNDLNGM

-662 LTRDGID
+662 LTRDNID
-669 LETKEKE
+669 LEGKE
-676 ANEKSINAIKGKSKA
+676 AAANQKSINAIKGKSKA

-714 RRVSNLRNMGA
+714 RRVSNLRDMGA

-733 EAKKDKVGAILTEMS
+733 EAKKDKVGSILTEMS
-748 TALNLNT
+748 TVLNLNA

-804 ISEAEQQ
+804 VSEAEQQ

-848 TPTQSFTDYFS
+848 TPTQSFSDYFS

-883 KIQAIEYEQEK
+883 KIQAIEYEIEK

-982 NNEKMRLEYNSQME
+982 NNEKMKLEYNSQME
-996 SWKMSLAQATAS
+996 SWKMSLVQASAS
-1008 IAQAGISALAS
+1008 IAQAAISALAS
-1019 AMAVPFPA
+1019 SMAVPFPA
-1027 NLAAYATLLGI
+1027 NIAAYATLLGI

-1102 EASKAEDGSYSAER
+1102 EAAKNNDGIYE
-1116 HLLGVDTKTSETV
+1116 VNTQSETS
-1129 FAEGVQ
+1129 F
-1135 SYNQPVYLMLDG
+1135 NQPVYLMLDG

>member
-1 MSKLNVYINA
+1 MSSLNVSIYA

-23 KDKTTDLEK
+23 KDKTTDLER

-40 FDKFGSLAAKSLT
+40 FDKFGSLATKSLT

-64 LATKKAIDFDN
+64 LATKKATDFDN
-75 GMRKILSLLPNLS
+75 GMREVLTLLPKLGSEGFESLKQETLAFS
-88 KDSLNVLRDDLLDFA
+88 K
-103 KEAGKAPEEVVT
+103 EIGKVPEEVVP
-115 AAYDALSAGVPEDNL
+115 ALYQSLSAGVPRENV
-130 FEFLEQASKG
+130 FEFLKTAGEA
-140 AVAGVTDMSVAVDG
+140 AIAGVAELKTSVDG
-154 LTSVVNAYG
+154 LTSVTNAYG
-163 QETLSF
+163 TEVL
-169 QNASDVI
+169 NVNRASDIMFQTV
-176 FSTIKIGKAS
+176 KLGKTDFTQLS
-186 YEELAGTLYNVIP
+186 KSLFNVIP
-199 TASAIGV
+199 TASALGV
-206 KFEDIGAAIALMSSM
+206 QFEDIGAAIAVMTAQ
-221 GTPTAQATT
+221 GTPTSVATT

-237 ELNKEGS
+237 ELNKEG
-244 TADNTFKEISG
+244 TAASIAFEELTGKTFKD
-255 KSFKEFIQEGGNLQ
+255 FIAEGGTLQ
-269 EALQMMEESARANG
+269 EALQMMSEAADKNNKDIS
-283 KEVTS
+283 S
-288 MFSSVEAGNAV
+288 MFSSVEAANAG
-299 LSLSGKNAKAFK
+299 LALSGDNASKFK
-311 ETLEEMN
+311 DYLDQMN
-318 KSAGAT
+318 NSLGAT
-324 NEAFKAID
+324 AEAFKKID
-332 DGPARQFERI
+332 DGPARQFEKI
-342 KAEAEALVI
+342 KAELSALVI
-351 ELGNN
+351 ELGNS
-356 LLPVVE
+356 LLPVVNE
-362 ESLLPFFKDSLIP
+362 DLLPVIRDKAVPIAEKMILTIISLIK
-375 TAEKLINTIGALI
+375 T
-388 GAFNNLPAPMQAVS
+388 FSDLPAPLQAAS
-402 AGTVGLIAGF
+402 VGFVALAAGF

-422 SRGFSEAK
+422 GKGLTEAK

-436 KNAVNVLKTSAG
+436 KNAVSTLKTSAS
-448 SIQALSTAWKALN
+448 SIQGLSTAWKALN
-461 TVMIASPVGIIT
+461 TVMVATPIGIIT
-473 ALTVGLGAL
+473 AVSAGLAIL
-482 ALKAY
+482 AVNAY
-487 KLNQEYRALIETSN
+487 KTGQEIRRLK
-501 QLANRTKELNDNSF
+501 KELYDNSTA
-515 KDVGLFEEYQKL
+515 DTSDLMGLNREADNIALLFREYNNL
-527 ASAKEL
+527 AKAKNL
-533 DAAATERLSQVT
+533 DAEETKRLNELTEE
-545 DKLTR
+545 LTS
-550 LYPNLKTVV
+550 LFPNLKTKM
-559 LDGITYIDSAAMK
+559 LDAYSVIDARKAKDEDFLTSEETEK
-572 LEEYRTAEEQTQYEA
+572 LSRASENYKKVTEEYNKAKAYFDTGIYQDLNA
-587 LQSQIDKLEEERK
+587 LDAAGAVRADKLEEARKEAEKWKSQQDALNAEITRLNTSIRERK
-600 KYDTAVANYR
+600 ALSIDGISITDKEIEAN
-610 RDISG
+610 
-615 NYFNEDELNEAVNSS
+615 NN
-630 SEAKKL
+630 
-636 QEVQDEL
+636 L
-643 SKLTKQRNDLNQS
+643 SKST
-656 MHLRQS
+656 
-662 LTRDGID
+662 
-669 LETKEKE
+669 
-676 ANEKSINAIKGKSKA
+676 
-691 VKDKTKTYEDYLAL
+691 KDKTKSYEDYLAL
-705 LKKAEAEEN
+705 LKQAEEEEK

-755 NQIKYLSDNYGYALE
+755 NQIKYLSDNYGYALDS
-770 GITTDRFSELVKE
+770 IKTDRFSELVKE
-783 IEDSISAYERG
+783 IENSISAYERG

-804 ISEAEQQ
+804 VSEAEQQ

-848 TPTQSFTDYFS
+848 TPTQSLASYFS

-875 FYSSIQEM
+875 FYSAVQEM

-1027 NLAAYATLLGI
+1027 NLVAYATLLGI

-1057 KYLAKGGLVE
+1057 KYLAKGGFVE

-1102 EASKAEDGSYSAER
+1102 EAAKNNDGIYE
-1116 HLLGVDTKTSETV
+1116 VNTQSETS
-1129 FAEGVQ
+1129 F
-1135 SYNQPVYLMLDG
+1135 NKPVYLMLDG

>member
-1 MSKLNVYINA
+1 MSSLNVSIYA

-23 KDKTTDLEK
+23 KDKTTDLER

-40 FDKFGSLAAKSLT
+40 FDKFGSLATKSLT

-64 LATKKAIDFDN
+64 LATKKATDFDN
-75 GMRKILSLLPNLS
+75 GMREVLTLLPKLGSEGFESLKQETLAFS
-88 KDSLNVLRDDLLDFA
+88 K
-103 KEAGKAPEEVVT
+103 EIGKVPEEVVP
-115 AAYDALSAGVPEDNL
+115 ALYQSLSAGVPRENVFD
-130 FEFLEQASKG
+130 FLKTAAEAS
-140 AVAGVTDMSVAVDG
+140 VAGVAELETSVDG
-154 LTSVVNAYG
+154 LTSVTNAYG
-163 QETLSF
+163 TEVL
-169 QNASDVI
+169 NVNRASDIMFQTV
-176 FSTIKIGKAS
+176 KLGKTDFTQLS
-186 YEELAGTLYNVIP
+186 KSLFNVIP
-199 TASAIGV
+199 TASALGV
-206 KFEDIGAAIALMSSM
+206 QFEDIGAAIAVMTAQ
-221 GTPTAQATT
+221 GTPTSVATT

-237 ELNKEGS
+237 ELNKEG
-244 TADNTFKEISG
+244 TAASIAFEELTGKIFKD
-255 KSFKEFIQEGGNLQ
+255 FIAEGGTLQ
-269 EALQMMEESARANG
+269 EALQMMSEAADKNNKDIS
-283 KEVTS
+283 S
-288 MFSSVEAGNAV
+288 MFSSVEAGNAA
-299 LSLSGKNAKAFK
+299 LALSGKNASKFK
-311 ETLEEMN
+311 DALDQMN
-318 KSAGAT
+318 NSAGAT
-324 NEAFKAID
+324 AEAFKKID
-332 DGPARQFERI
+332 DGPARQFEKI
-342 KAEAEALVI
+342 KAELSALVI
-351 ELGNN
+351 ELGNS
-356 LLPVVE
+356 LLPVVNE
-362 ESLLPFFKDSLIP
+362 DLLPVIRDKAVPLAEKMIFTIISLIK
-375 TAEKLINTIGALI
+375 T
-388 GAFNNLPAPMQAVS
+388 FSDLPAPLQAAS
-402 AGTVGLIAGF
+402 VGFVALAAGF

-422 SRGFSEAK
+422 SKGLTEAK

-436 KNAVNVLKTSAG
+436 KNAVSTLKTSAS
-448 SIQALSTAWKALN
+448 SIQGLSTAWKALN
-461 TVMIASPVGIIT
+461 TVMVATPIGIVT
-473 ALTVGLGAL
+473 AVSAGLAAL
-482 ALKAY
+482 AVNAY
-487 KLNQEYRALIETSN
+487 KTGQEIRRLK
-501 QLANRTKELNDNSF
+501 KELYDNSTA
-515 KDVGLFEEYQKL
+515 DTSDLMGLNREADNIALLFREYNNL
-527 ASAKEL
+527 AKAKNL
-533 DAAATERLSQVT
+533 DAEETKRLNELTEE
-545 DKLTR
+545 LTS
-550 LYPNLKTVV
+550 LFPNLKTKMLDAYSVIDARKAKDEDFLTSEETEKLSKAAENYKKV
-559 LDGITYIDSAAMK
+559 TDEYNKAKAYFDTGIYQDLNALDAAGAVRPELLEEARKEAEKWKSQQDALNAEITRLNTSIRERKALSIDGISITDKEI
-572 LEEYRTAEEQTQYEA
+572 EA
-587 LQSQIDKLEEERK
+587 
-600 KYDTAVANYR
+600 N
-610 RDISG
+610 
-615 NYFNEDELNEAVNSS
+615 NN
-630 SEAKKL
+630 
-636 QEVQDEL
+636 L
-643 SKLTKQRNDLNQS
+643 SKST
-656 MHLRQS
+656 
-662 LTRDGID
+662 
-669 LETKEKE
+669 
-676 ANEKSINAIKGKSKA
+676 
-691 VKDKTKTYEDYLAL
+691 KDKTKSYEDYLAL

-755 NQIKYLSDNYGYALE
+755 NQIKYLSDNYGYALDS
-770 GITTDRFSELVKE
+770 IKTDRFSELVKE
-783 IEDSISAYERG
+783 IENSISAYERG
-794 VAVAEEFGDK
+794 VAVAEEFADK
-804 ISEAEQQ
+804 VSEAEQQ

-848 TPTQSFTDYFS
+848 TPTQSFAGYFS

-875 FYSSIQEM
+875 FYSAIQEM
-883 KIQAIEYEQEK
+883 KIQAIEYEIEK
-894 NEERKEA
+894 NEERKEL
-901 ALEAIEEEK
+901 ALQAIEEEK

-1076 IGEGASDEAVIPL
+1076 IGEGVSDEAVIPL

-1102 EASKAEDGSYSAER
+1102 EASKGEDGTYYAER
-1116 HLLGVDTKTSETV
+1116 HLLGANTNTAETV
-1129 FAEGVQ
+1129 F
-1135 SYNQPVYLMLDG
+1135 NQPVYLMLDG

>member
-23 KDKTTDLEK
+23 KDKTTDLER

-64 LATKKAIDFDN
+64 LATKKAADFDN
-75 GMRKILSLLPNLS
+75 GMREVLTLLPKLS
-88 KDSLNVLRDDLLDFA
+88 NEGFESLKQETLAFS
-103 KEAGKAPEEVVT
+103 KEIGKVPEEVVP
-115 AAYDALSAGVPEDNL
+115 ALSQSLSAGVPRENV
-130 FEFLEQASKG
+130 FEFLKTAGK
-140 AVAGVTDMSVAVDG
+140 AAIAGVAELETSVDG
-154 LTSVVNAYG
+154 LTSVTNAYG
-163 QETLSF
+163 TEVL
-169 QNASDVI
+169 NANRASDI
-176 FSTIKIGKAS
+176 MFQTLKLGKTDFTQLS
-186 YEELAGTLYNVIP
+186 KSLFNVIP
-199 TASAIGV
+199 TASALGV
-206 KFEDIGAAIALMSSM
+206 KFEDIGAAIAVMTAQ
-221 GTPTAQATT
+221 GTPTSVATT

-244 TADNTFKEISG
+244 TTDKTFREIAG
-255 KSFKEFIQEGGNLQ
+255 KSFKEFIEQGGTLQ
-269 EALQMMEESARANG
+269 EALQMLAEKADKSG
-283 KEVTS
+283 KDISS
-288 MFSSVEAGNAV
+288 MFSSVEAANAA
-299 LSLSGKNAKAFK
+299 LALSGKNASKFK
-311 ETLEEMN
+311 DALDKMN
-318 KSAGAT
+318 NSAGAT
-324 NEAFKAID
+324 AEAFKKID
-332 DGPARQFERI
+332 DGPARQFEKI
-342 KAEAEALVI
+342 KAELSSLVV
-351 ELGNN
+351 ELGNSLLPALN
-356 LLPVVE
+356 EDLLPVMQDKIVPLAE
-362 ESLLPFFKDSLIP
+362 KMILTIISLIK
-375 TAEKLINTIGALI
+375 T
-388 GAFNNLPAPMQAVS
+388 FSDLPAPLQAAS
-402 AGTVGLIAGF
+402 VGFVALAAGF

-422 SRGFSEAK
+422 SKGITEAK

-436 KNAVNVLKTSAG
+436 KNAVSTLKTAAS
-448 SIQALSTAWKALN
+448 SIQGLSTAWKALN
-461 TVMIASPVGIIT
+461 TVMVATPIGIII
-473 ALTVGLGAL
+473 AFSAGLAAL
-482 ALKAY
+482 AVNAY
-487 KLNQEYRALIETSN
+487 KTGQEIRKLK
-501 QLANRTKELNDNSF
+501 KELYDNSTT
-515 KDVGLFEEYQKL
+515 DTSDLMGLNREADNIALLFREYNNL
-527 ASAKEL
+527 AKAKNL
-533 DAAATERLSQVT
+533 DAEETKRLNELTEE
-545 DKLTR
+545 LTS
-550 LYPNLKTVV
+550 LFPNLKTKMLDAYSVIDARKAKDEDFMTSEETEKLSKAAENYKKVTEEYKKAQEYFDKGIYLDLNV
-559 LDGITYIDSAAMK
+559 LDAVGAVRA
-572 LEEYRTAEEQTQYEA
+572 
-587 LQSQIDKLEEERK
+587 DKLEEARKEVEKWKSKQEALNTEITKLNTNIRERK
-600 KYDTAVANYR
+600 ALSIDGISITDKEIEAN
-610 RDISG
+610 
-615 NYFNEDELNEAVNSS
+615 NN
-630 SEAKKL
+630 
-636 QEVQDEL
+636 L
-643 SKLTKQRNDLNQS
+643 SKST
-656 MHLRQS
+656 
-662 LTRDGID
+662 
-669 LETKEKE
+669 
-676 ANEKSINAIKGKSKA
+676 
-691 VKDKTKTYEDYLAL
+691 KDKTKSYEDYLAL

-714 RRVSNLRNMGA
+714 RRVSNLRNIGA

-755 NQIKYLSDNYGYALE
+755 NQIKYLSDNYGYALDS
-770 GITTDRFSELVKE
+770 IKTDRFSELVKE

-804 ISEAEQQ
+804 VSEAEQQ

-848 TPTQSFTDYFS
+848 TPTQSLASYFS
-859 ANWLQM
+859 SNWLQM

-883 KIQAIEYEQEK
+883 KIQAIEYEIEK
-894 NEERKEA
+894 NEERKEL
-901 ALEAIEEEK
+901 ALQAIEEEK

-1076 IGEGASDEAVIPL
+1076 IGEGVSDEAVIPL

-1102 EASKAEDGSYSAER
+1102 EAAKNNDGIYE
-1116 HLLGVDTKTSETV
+1116 VNTQSETS
-1129 FAEGVQ
+1129 F
-1135 SYNQPVYLMLDG
+1135 NQPVYLMLDG
-1147 KIVASTMLNLSKRG
+1147 KVVAGTMLNLSKRG

>member
-64 LATKKAIDFDN
+64 LAAKKAIDFDN

-206 KFEDIGAAIALMSSM
+206 KFEDIGAAIALMTSM

-342 KAEAEALVI
+342 KAETEALVI

-356 LLPVVE
+356 LLPVAE

-422 SRGFSEAK
+422 SRGMSEAK

-482 ALKAY
+482 AVKAY

-501 QLANRTKELNDNSF
+501 QLADSTKKLNNEAN
-515 KDVGLFEEYQKL
+515 KDIGLFEEYQKL

-533 DAAATERLSQVT
+533 DEAATERLRQVT
-545 DKLTR
+545 EKLIN
-550 LYPNLKTVV
+550 LYPNLKTTVI
-559 LDGITYIDSAAMK
+559 DGINYINSAKMK
-572 LEEYRTAEEQTQYEA
+572 LEEFATAEERTHINDLETTIKE
-587 LQSQIDKLEEERK
+587 LQNKAEFYSSQVESWKNSLYAIGHAEIKEGDKKLLDNQDYKELIKVQGLLTEVTEE
-600 KYDTAVANYR
+600 Y
-610 RDISG
+610 
-615 NYFNEDELNEAVNSS
+615 DELTDIIKKRQELTSVN
-630 SEAKKL
+630 
-636 QEVQDEL
+636 
-643 SKLTKQRNDLNQS
+643 
-656 MHLRQS
+656 
-662 LTRDGID
+662 ID
-669 LETKEKE
+669 LEGKE
-676 ANEKSINAIKGKSKA
+676 AAANQKSINAIKGKGNALKEN
-691 VKDKTKTYEDYLAL
+691 VKSYEDYLAE

-748 TALNLNT
+748 TALNLNA
-755 NQIKYLSDNYGYALE
+755 NQIKYLSDNYGYALDS
-770 GITTDRFSELVKE
+770 IKTDRFSELVKE
-783 IEDSISAYERG
+783 IENSISAYERG

-804 ISEAEQQ
+804 VSEAEQQ

-836 EILKEKFGELWK
+836 KILKEKFGELWK
-848 TPTQSFTDYFS
+848 TPTQSLASYFS

-875 FYSSIQEM
+875 FYSAVQEM

-924 KQSLLKEIKQLQNR
+924 KQSLLKEIKQLKNR

-1057 KYLAKGGLVE
+1057 KYLAKGGFVE

-1129 FAEGVQ
+1129 F
-1135 SYNQPVYLMLDG
+1135 NQPVYLMLDG